1 MNLPS
6 LSIKKP
12 VLAGVF
18 SALIVIMGIVGWRY
32 LGIREF
38 PLTEPPVISV
48 VTFYPGA
55 SPDVIA
61 SKITKPLEESIAEAN
76 GVRTISSESREQV
89 SVVSVEFNRD
99 IDLEDALN
107 DVRDKVAKSKNQ
119 LPADV
124 DPPIVEKAS
133 SPDNLVAFLEVESDT
148 RDIKEVSHLAS
159 TVIKDRMQSIPGINR
174 VAIVGEHKYAMR
186 LRFDPVK
193 LASYHLTPEDIRQ
206 ALLRENIDVP
216 SGRIEGNKNELTV
229 RTLGRLT
236 TSEEFNEMI
245 IKQTGS
251 SVVRLKDVGY
261 AELGE
266 MNERNAIINE
276 TGGANIVGVGVA
288 IQIQRDANAIQV
300 VDEFYK
306 RLEQLKKEISS
317 DYRLIVGFDFTKPV
331 RESIKE
337 VEETLFIAFGLVVLI
352 IFLFLRDWRS
362 TIIPVVAIPVSI
374 LSAFFI
380 MFVAGFSINVLTL
393 LGLVLAIG
401 LVVDDAI
408 VVLENIYK
416 KVEEGMTPVQAAFK
430 GSKEIYFAVI
440 STTITLAAVF
450 LPIVFMGGISGQLFK
465 EFAIVVS
472 GSVLVSAFIA
482 LTLSPML
489 SAYLLRRKEKP
500 NWLYR
505 KTEPFFISL
514 NNGYAWMLK
523 GFLKHRWIAFV
534 FLLVTGAL
542 IYLIGRKLPS
552 ELAPVEDRSN
562 MSLIAIA
569 PEGVSFDY
577 MKKNMMEVGKYVND
591 STDGLYQ
598 TYSMVAIS
606 FIPAPAPTNIAIQSI
621 YLKDPKE
628 RKTTVQEL
636 YNKFGAASGN
646 FRNMLLFPYLPP
658 TIGTRYGGG
667 MPVQFVLQAP
677 SLDSITS
684 VLPAFLNKAWQSKK
698 LLFVDSDLKI
708 NKPEITIN
716 IDRQKA
722 ALMGVSIQEVARAL
736 QLSFSGQR
744 YGYFLRNDR
753 QYEVIGQVERKNRN
767 DISDLR
773 SIYVRSSNGQ
783 MVSLDNLVTIRE
795 GISPAAIYR
804 YDQYT
809 SATISAGLA
818 PGVSLAEGIEEM
830 EVIKKEVLGEHFKT
844 SLAGQARDY
853 RESQGNLNFTLILTL
868 LLIYMILAAQ
878 FESLRDPFIIMLTV
892 PMAVT
897 GALLS
902 LYWFDQSLNV
912 FSQIGIITLVGL
924 ITKNGILIVEFANHL
939 KDAGLSK
946 LEAATQAAI
955 QRFRPILMTSLA
967 MVFGALPIAFT
978 NNSRQS
984 LGIVIAGGLIFAGIL
999 TLFIIPAVYSYLSS
1013 SKRKKQVEELETAT
1027 IQTNLQQ
1034 HSRILKTPSYENS

>member
-1 MNLPS
+1 MSISS

-18 SALIVIMGIVGWRY
+18 SLLIVILGVVGWKQ

-61 SKITKPLEESIAEAN
+61 SKITRPMEESIAEAN
-76 GVRTISSESREQV
+76 GIRTISSESREQV
-89 SVVSVEFNRD
+89 SVISIEFNREMD
-99 IDLEDALN
+99 IEDALN
-107 DVRDKVAKSKNQ
+107 DVRDKVSKARKQ

-124 DPPIVEKAS
+124 DPPIVQKAS

-148 RDIKEVSHLAS
+148 KDIKEVSHIAS
-159 TVIKDRMQSIPGINR
+159 TVIKDRVQSIPGINN

-186 LRFDPVK
+186 LRFDPIK
-193 LASYHLTPEDIRQ
+193 LAAYKLTPEDIRQ

-216 SGRIEGNKNELTV
+216 SGRVEGNNSELSI

-236 TSEEFNEMI
+236 TENDFNEMI
-245 IKQTGS
+245 VKQTEN
-251 SVVRLKDVGY
+251 SVIRLKDVGS

-276 TGGANIVGVGVA
+276 TGNLNRVGIGVA
-288 IQIQRDANAIQV
+288 IQIQRGANAIQV

-306 RLEQLKKEISS
+306 RLDQLRKDIPSE
-317 DYRLIVGFDFTKPV
+317 YRLIVGFDFTQSV

-337 VEETLFIAFGLVVLI
+337 VEETLFIAFGLVVII

-362 TIIPVVAIPVSI
+362 TIIPVIAIPVSI

-380 MFVAGFSINVLTL
+380 MYISGFSINVLTL

-416 KVEEGMTPVQAAFK
+416 KIEEGMPPIQAAFK

-472 GSVLVSAFIA
+472 GSVLVSAFVA
-482 LTLSPML
+482 LTLTPML
-489 SAYLLRRKEKP
+489 SAYFLKKKQGP
-500 NWLYR
+500 GWFYR
-505 KTEPFFISL
+505 VTEPFFVRM
-514 NNGYAWMLK
+514 NNGYAHLLK
-523 GFLKHRWIAFV
+523 AFMRARWLAWIFLI
-534 FLLVTGAL
+534 VTTGL
-542 IYLIGRKLPS
+542 IYFVGKKLPS
-552 ELAPVEDRSN
+552 ELAPIEDRSN

-577 MKKNMMEVGKYVND
+577 MKKHMIDVGKYVND

-606 FIPAPAPTNIAIQSI
+606 FIPAPAPVNVAVQSI

-628 RKTTVQEL
+628 RKASIQDL
-636 YNKFGAASGN
+636 YNQYGAASAS
-646 FRNMLLFPYLPP
+646 FRGFLLFPYLPP
-658 TIGTRYGGG
+658 TIGSRYGGG
-667 MPVQFVLQAP
+667 MPVQFVLQAQD
-677 SLDSITS
+677 LDTLTAA
-684 VLPAFLNKAWQSKK
+684 LPKFLNAVRQSKK
-698 LLFVDSDLKI
+698 LMFADADLKI
-708 NKPEITIN
+708 NKPEIKIN

-722 ALMGVSIQEVARAL
+722 ALMGVSIEEVARTL
-736 QLSFSGQR
+736 QLSLSGLR
-744 YGYFLRNDR
+744 YAYFLRNDR
-753 QYEVIGQVERKNRN
+753 QYEVIGQMKRELRN
-767 DISDLR
+767 DITDLN
-773 SIYVRSSNGQ
+773 SIYVRSNNGQ
-783 MVSLDNLVTIRE
+783 LIPLNNLITTEEAV
-795 GISPAAIYR
+795 SPAAIYR
-804 YDQYT
+804 YDQFT
-809 SATISAGLA
+809 SATVSAAPA
-818 PGVSLAEGIEEM
+818 PGVSLAEGIEEI
-830 EVIKKEVLGEHFKT
+830 ERIKTEVLGENFKT
-844 SLAGQARDY
+844 SLAGQSRDY
-853 RESQGNLNFTLILTL
+853 RESQGNIAFTLILAL
-868 LLIYMILAAQ
+868 VIIYMILAAQ
-878 FESLRDPFIIMLTV
+878 FESLRDPLTIMLTV

-897 GALLS
+897 GAILS
-902 LYWFDQSLNV
+902 LHWFGQSLNV

-939 KDAGLSK
+939 KDTGLSK
-946 LEAATQAAI
+946 FEAAIQAAE

-967 MVFGALPIAFT
+967 MIFGALPIALT
-978 NNSRQS
+978 ANSRQS
-984 LGIVIAGGLIFAGIL
+984 LGIVIAGGLVFSGIL

-1013 SKRKKQVEELETAT
+1013 SKRRKEVVEMEDSEIETS
-1027 IQTNLQQ
+1027 
-1034 HSRILKTPSYENS
+1034 HE

>member
-1 MNLPS
+1 MSISS

-18 SALIVIMGIVGWRY
+18 SLLIVILGIVGWKQ

-48 VTFYPGA
+48 ITFYPGA

-61 SKITKPLEESIAEAN
+61 SKITRPMEESIAEAS
-76 GVRTISSESREQV
+76 GIRTISSESREQV
-89 SVVSVEFNRD
+89 SVISIEFNREMD
-99 IDLEDALN
+99 IENALN
-107 DVRDKVAKSKNQ
+107 DVRDKVSKAKKQ

-124 DPPIVEKAS
+124 DPPIVQKAS
-133 SPDNLVAFLEVESDT
+133 SADNLVAFLEVESD
-148 RDIKEVSHLAS
+148 RKDIKEVSHIAS
-159 TVIKDRMQSIPGINR
+159 TVIKDHVQSIPGINN

-193 LASYHLTPEDIRQ
+193 LAAYKLTPEDIRQ
-206 ALLRENIDVP
+206 ALLRENVDLP
-216 SGRIEGNKNELTV
+216 SGRIDGNTSELSL

-236 TSEEFNEMI
+236 TVTDFEEML
-245 IKQTGS
+245 IKQTGN
-251 SVVRLKDVGY
+251 SVIRLKDVGS

-266 MNERNAIINE
+266 MNERTAIINE
-276 TGGANIVGVGVA
+276 TGNLNRVGVGVA
-288 IQIQRDANAIQV
+288 IQIQRGANAIEV

-306 RLEQLKKEISS
+306 RLEQLRKDIPSE
-317 DYRLIVGFDFTKPV
+317 YRLIVGFDFTQSV

-337 VEETLFIAFGLVVLI
+337 VEETLFIAFGLVVII

-362 TIIPVVAIPVSI
+362 TIIPVIAIPVSI

-380 MFVAGFSINVLTL
+380 MYIAGFSINVLTL

-416 KVEEGMTPVQAAFK
+416 KIEEGMPPIQAAFK

-472 GSVLVSAFIA
+472 GSVLISAFVA
-482 LTLSPML
+482 LTLTPML
-489 SAYLLRRKEKP
+489 SAYFLKKKEGP
-500 NWLYR
+500 GWFHR
-505 KTEPFFISL
+505 VTEPFFVRM
-514 NNGYAWMLK
+514 NNGYARLLTTFMRFRWMAWI
-523 GFLKHRWIAFV
+523 FLIITTV
-534 FLLVTGAL
+534 L
-542 IYLIGRKLPS
+542 IYFVGKKLPS
-552 ELAPVEDRSN
+552 ELAPIEDRSN
-562 MSLIAIA
+562 MNLIAVA

-577 MKKNMMEVGKYVND
+577 MKKHMMEVGKYVND

-606 FIPAPAPTNIAIQSI
+606 FIPAPAPVNVAVQSI

-628 RKTTVQEL
+628 RKASIQDL
-636 YNKFGAASGN
+636 YNQYGAASAN
-646 FRNMLLFPYLPP
+646 FRGFLLFPYLPP

-667 MPVQFVLQAP
+667 MPVQFVLQAQD
-677 SLDSITS
+677 LNTLTTA
-684 VLPAFLNKAWQSKK
+684 LPKFLNAVRQSKK
-698 LLFVDSDLKI
+698 LMFADSDLKI
-708 NKPEITIN
+708 NKPEIKIN

-722 ALMGVSIQEVARAL
+722 ALMGVSIEEVARTL
-736 QLSFSGQR
+736 QLSLSGLR
-744 YGYFLRNDR
+744 YAYFLRNDR
-753 QYEVIGQVERKNRN
+753 QYEVIGQMNRDLRN
-767 DISDLR
+767 DITDLN
-773 SIYVRSSNGQ
+773 SIYVRSNIGQ
-783 MVSLDNLVTIRE
+783 LIPLNNLITTEEAV
-795 GISPAAIYR
+795 SPAAIYR

-809 SATISAGLA
+809 SATVSAAPA
-818 PGVSLAEGIEEM
+818 PGVSLAEGIEEI
-830 EVIKKEVLGEHFKT
+830 ERIKKDVLGENFKT
-844 SLAGQARDY
+844 SLAGQSRDY
-853 RESQGNLNFTLILTL
+853 RESQGNITFTLILAL
-868 LLIYMILAAQ
+868 VIIYMILAAQ
-878 FESLRDPFIIMLTV
+878 FESLRDPLTIMLTV

-897 GALLS
+897 GAILS
-902 LYWFDQSLNV
+902 LHWFGQSLNV

-939 KDAGLSK
+939 KDTGLSK
-946 LEAATQAAI
+946 YDAAIQAAE

-967 MVFGALPIAFT
+967 MIFGALPIALT
-978 NNSRQS
+978 ANSRQS
-984 LGIVIAGGLIFAGIL
+984 LGIVIAGGLVFSGIL

-1013 SKRKKQVEELETAT
+1013 NKRRKEVIEMDDHEIAT
-1027 IQTNLQQ
+1027 N
-1034 HSRILKTPSYENS
+1034 HE

>member
-1 MNLPS
+1 MSLPS
-6 LSIKKP
+6 ISIKKP
-12 VLAGVF
+12 VLAAVF
-18 SALIVIMGIVGWRY
+18 SALIVIAGLVGWRY
-32 LGIREF
+32 LGVREF
-38 PLTEPPVISV
+38 PMTEPPVISII
-48 VTFYPGA
+48 TFYAGA

-61 SKITKPLEESIAEAN
+61 SKITKPIEESVAEAN

-89 SVVSVEFNRD
+89 SVISVEFNRD
-99 IDLEDALN
+99 VDLEDALN
-107 DVRDKVAKSKNQ
+107 DVRDKVAKSKSQ
-119 LPADV
+119 IPADV
-124 DPPIVEKAS
+124 DPPIVEKAT

-148 RDIKEVSHLAS
+148 KDIKEVSHLAS
-159 TVIKDRMQSIPGINR
+159 TVIKDRIQSIPGIQR

-193 LASYHLTPEDIRQ
+193 LASYQLTPEDIRI
-206 ALLRENIDVP
+206 ALAKENIDLP
-216 SGRIEGNKNELTV
+216 SGRIEGSSNELSV

-236 TSEEFNEMI
+236 TPEEFNEMI
-245 IKQTGS
+245 IKQTANA
-251 SVVRLKDVGY
+251 VIRLKEIGY

-276 TGGANIVGVGVA
+276 TGGKNAIGVGVA
-288 IQIQRDANAIQV
+288 IQIQRGANAIKV

-306 RLEQLKKEISS
+306 RLEVLKKEIPSA
-317 DYRLIVGFDFTKPV
+317 YRLIVGFDYTKPV

-337 VEETLFIAFGLVVLI
+337 VEETLLIAFGLVVII

-362 TIIPVVAIPVSI
+362 TIIPVIAIPVSI

-380 MFVAGFSINVLTL
+380 MYIAGFSINVLTL

-416 KVEEGMTPVQAAFK
+416 KVEEGMSPVQAAFA

-450 LPIVFMGGISGQLFK
+450 MPIIFMGGISGQLFK

-472 GSVLVSAFIA
+472 GSVLVSAFVA

-489 SAYLLRRKEKP
+489 SAYLLKKQDKP

-505 KTEPFFISL
+505 NTEPFFIIL
-514 NNGYAWMLK
+514 NNGYATWLK
-523 GFLKHRWIAFV
+523 GFMRYRWLAFV
-534 FLLVTGAL
+534 FLIGTTCL
-542 IYLIGRKLPS
+542 IYFIGKNLPS

-569 PEGVSFDY
+569 PEGVSFDK
-577 MKKNMMEVGKYVND
+577 MKQNMMEVGKYVND

-606 FIPAPAPTNIAIQSI
+606 FIPAPAPTSFAVQSI

-628 RKTTVQEL
+628 RKTTIQQL
-636 YNKFGAASGN
+636 YNQYGMASGN
-646 FRNMLLFPYLPP
+646 FRNILLFPYLPP

-667 MPVQFVLQAP
+667 MPIQFVLQAP
-677 SLDSITS
+677 GLDSIS
-684 VLPAFLNKAWQSKK
+684 SILPKFLNAARQSKK
-698 LLFVDSDLKI
+698 LMFVDADLKI
-708 NKPEITIN
+708 NKPELTIN
-716 IDRQKA
+716 IDRKKA
-722 ALMGVSIQEVARAL
+722 ALIGVSIQEVARAL

-744 YGYFLRNDR
+744 YGYYLQNDR
-753 QYEVIGQVERKNRN
+753 QYEVIGQVERTNRN

-773 SIYVRSSNGQ
+773 AVYVRSANGQ
-783 MVSLDNLVTIRE
+783 MISLDNLVTIDE

-809 SATISAGLA
+809 SATVSAGLA
-818 PGVSLAEGIEEM
+818 PGVSLADGIKEM
-830 EVIKKEVLGEHFKT
+830 ERIKLEVLGENFKT
-844 SLAGQARDY
+844 TLAGQSRDY
-853 RESQGNLNFTLILTL
+853 QESQGNINFTLLLSL

-878 FESLRDPFIIMLTV
+878 FESLRDPLIIMLTV
-892 PMAVT
+892 PMAVA

-902 LYWFDQSLNV
+902 LHWFGQSLNV

-939 KDAGLSK
+939 KETGMPK
-946 LEAATQAAI
+946 LEAAIQAAE

-967 MVFGALPIAFT
+967 MIFGALPIALT

-984 LGIVIAGGLIFAGIL
+984 LGIVIAGGLLFAGIL
-999 TLFIIPAVYSYLSS
+999 TLFIIPAVYSYFSS
-1013 SKRKKQVEELETAT
+1013 PKIKMKVEEV
-1027 IQTNLQQ
+1027 
-1034 HSRILKTPSYENS
+1034 TPIGDTHYKLPDHK

>member
-1 MNLPS
+1 MSISS

-18 SALIVIMGIVGWRY
+18 SLLIVILGVVGWKQ

-61 SKITKPLEESIAEAN
+61 SKLTRPMEESIAEAN
-76 GVRTISSESREQV
+76 GIRTISSESREQV
-89 SVVSVEFNRD
+89 SVISIEFNREMD
-99 IDLEDALN
+99 IEDALN
-107 DVRDKVAKSKNQ
+107 DVRDKVSKARKQ

-124 DPPIVEKAS
+124 DPPIVQKAS

-148 RDIKEVSHLAS
+148 KDIKEVSHIAS
-159 TVIKDRMQSIPGINR
+159 TVIKDRVQSIPGINN

-186 LRFDPVK
+186 LRFDPIK
-193 LASYHLTPEDIRQ
+193 LAAYKLTPEDIRQ

-216 SGRIEGNKNELTV
+216 SGRVEGNNSELSI

-236 TSEEFNEMI
+236 TENDFAEMI
-245 IKQTGS
+245 VKQTEN
-251 SVVRLKDVGY
+251 SVIRLKDVGS

-266 MNERNAIINE
+266 MNERTAIINE
-276 TGGANIVGVGVA
+276 TGNLNRVGVGVA
-288 IQIQRDANAIQV
+288 IQIQRGANAIQV

-306 RLEQLKKEISS
+306 RLEQLRKDIPSE
-317 DYRLIVGFDFTKPV
+317 YRLIVGFDFTQSV

-337 VEETLFIAFGLVVLI
+337 VEETLFIAFGLVVII

-362 TIIPVVAIPVSI
+362 TIIPVIAIPVSI

-380 MFVAGFSINVLTL
+380 MYVSGFSINVLTL

-416 KVEEGMTPVQAAFK
+416 KIEEGMPPIQAAFK

-450 LPIVFMGGISGQLFK
+450 MPIVYMGGISGQLFK

-472 GSVLVSAFIA
+472 GSVLVSAFVA
-482 LTLSPML
+482 LTLTPML
-489 SAYLLRRKEKP
+489 SAYFLKKKEGP
-500 NWLYR
+500 GWFYR
-505 KTEPFFISL
+505 VTEPFFVRM
-514 NNGYAWMLK
+514 NNGYAHLLK
-523 GFLKHRWIAFV
+523 AFMRARWLAWIFLI
-534 FLLVTGAL
+534 VTTGL
-542 IYLIGRKLPS
+542 IYFVGKKLPS

-577 MKKNMMEVGKYVND
+577 MKKHMIEVGKYVND

-606 FIPAPAPTNIAIQSI
+606 FIPAPAPVNVAVQSI

-628 RKTTVQEL
+628 RKASIQDL
-636 YNKFGAASGN
+636 YNQYGAASAN
-646 FRNMLLFPYLPP
+646 FRSFLLFPYLPP
-658 TIGTRYGGG
+658 TIGSRYGGG
-667 MPVQFVLQAP
+667 MPVQFVLQAQD
-677 SLDSITS
+677 LDTLTA
-684 VLPAFLNKAWQSKK
+684 VLPKFLNAVRQSKK
-698 LLFVDSDLKI
+698 LMFADADLKI
-708 NKPEITIN
+708 NKPEIKIN

-722 ALMGVSIQEVARAL
+722 ALMGVSIEEIARTL
-736 QLSFSGQR
+736 QLSLSGLR
-744 YGYFLRNDR
+744 YAYFLRNDR
-753 QYEVIGQVERKNRN
+753 QYEVIGQMKRELRN
-767 DISDLR
+767 DITDLN
-773 SIYVRSSNGQ
+773 SIHVRANTGQ
-783 MVSLDNLVTIRE
+783 LIPLNNLITTEEAV
-795 GISPAAIYR
+795 SPAAIYR
-804 YDQYT
+804 YDQFT
-809 SATISAGLA
+809 SATVSAAPA
-818 PGVSLAEGIEEM
+818 PGVSLAEGIEEI
-830 EVIKKEVLGEHFKT
+830 ERIKTEVLGDNFKT
-844 SLAGQARDY
+844 SLAGQSRDY
-853 RESQGNLNFTLILTL
+853 RESQGNIAFTLILAL
-868 LLIYMILAAQ
+868 VIIYMILAAQ
-878 FESLRDPFIIMLTV
+878 FESLRDPLTIMLTV

-897 GALLS
+897 GAILS
-902 LYWFDQSLNV
+902 LHWFGQSLNV

-939 KDAGLSK
+939 KDTGLSK
-946 LEAATQAAI
+946 YEAAIQAAE

-967 MVFGALPIAFT
+967 MIFGALPIALT
-978 NNSRQS
+978 ANSRQS
-984 LGIVIAGGLIFAGIL
+984 LGIVIAGGLVFSGIL

-1013 SKRKKQVEELETAT
+1013 NKRKKEAVELDDHEMAIE
-1027 IQTNLQQ
+1027 
-1034 HSRILKTPSYENS
+1034 K

>member
-1 MNLPS
+1 MSLSS

-18 SALIVIMGIVGWRY
+18 SAFIVVMGIVGWKY
-32 LGIREF
+32 LGVREY

-48 VTFYPGA
+48 VTYYPGA

-61 SKITKPLEESIAEAN
+61 SKITKPMEESIAESN

-89 SVVSVEFNRD
+89 SVISIEFNRD

-107 DVRDKVAKSKNQ
+107 DVRDKVAKSRKQ

-124 DPPIVEKAS
+124 DPPVVEKAS

-148 RDIKEVSHLAS
+148 KDIREVSHLAA
-159 TVIKDRMQSIPGINR
+159 TVIKDRMQSIPGVNS
-174 VAIVGEHKYAMR
+174 VAVVGEHKYAMR
-186 LRFDPVK
+186 LQFDPAK
-193 LASYHLTPEDIRQ
+193 LAAYMLTPEDIRQ
-206 ALLRENIDVP
+206 ALSRENIDLP
-216 SGRIEGNKNELTV
+216 SGRIEGANNELSV

-236 TSEEFNEMI
+236 SVEDFNEMI
-245 IKQTGS
+245 IKREGNT
-251 SVVRLKDVGY
+251 VVRLKDIGS
-261 AELGE
+261 AKLGE
-266 MNERNAIINE
+266 ENERTAIINE
-276 TGGANIVGVGVA
+276 TGNLNRVGVGIAV
-288 IQIQRDANAIQV
+288 QIQRGANAIKV
-300 VDEFYK
+300 VDEFHT
-306 RLEQLKKEISS
+306 RLDQLRKEVPKE
-317 DYRLIVGFDFTKPV
+317 YRLIVGFDFTSPV
-331 RESIKE
+331 RKSIKE

-362 TIIPVVAIPVSI
+362 TIIPVLAIPVSI

-380 MFVAGFSINVLTL
+380 MYVAGFSINVLTL
-393 LGLVLAIG
+393 LGLVLSIG

-416 KVEEGMTPVQAAFK
+416 KIEEGMSPIQAAFK

-450 LPIVFMGGISGQLFK
+450 MPIVFMGGISGQLFK

-472 GSVLVSAFIA
+472 GSVLVSAFVA

-489 SAYLLRRKEKP
+489 SALLLKKNDKP

-505 KTEPFFISL
+505 NTEPFFIRL
-514 NNGYAWMLK
+514 NNGYANLLTAFMK
-523 GFLKHRWIAFV
+523 RRWLAPV
-534 FLLVTGAL
+534 FLIGTASL
-542 IYLIGRKLPS
+542 IYFIGKKLPS
-552 ELAPVEDRSN
+552 ELAPIEDRSN

-577 MKKNMMEVGKYVND
+577 MQKRMIEVGKFVND
-591 STDGLYQ
+591 STGSRLYQ
-598 TYSMVAIS
+598 TYSMVGIS
-606 FIPAPAPTNIAIQSI
+606 FIPAPAPVNIAVQSI
-621 YLKDPKE
+621 YLNDPGKG
-628 RKTTVQEL
+628 KASTQDL
-636 YNKFGAASGN
+636 YNKYAMASGQ
-646 FRNMLLFPYLPP
+646 FKGFLLFPYLPP

-667 MPVQFVLQAP
+667 MPVQYVLQAP
-677 SLDSITS
+677 TLDSLNK
-684 VLPAFLNKAWQSKK
+684 VLPKFLAAARQSKK
-698 LLFVDSDLKI
+698 LMFVDADLKI
-708 NKPEITIN
+708 NKPELKIN

-722 ALMGVSIQEVARAL
+722 ALMGVSVQEISRAL

-744 YGYFLRNDR
+744 YGYFLRSDR

-773 SIYVRSSNGQ
+773 SIYVRSADQQ
-783 MVSLDNLVTIRE
+783 MISLDNLVTIDE

-809 SATISAGLA
+809 SATVSAGLA
-818 PGVSLAEGIEEM
+818 PGVSLEAGIEEM
-830 EVIKKEVLGEHFKT
+830 ARIKKEVLNENFKT
-844 SLAGQARDY
+844 SLAGQSRDY
-853 RESQGNLNFTLILTL
+853 EESQGNIASTLILAL
-868 LLIYMILAAQ
+868 LLVYMIMAAQ
-878 FESLRDPFIIMLTV
+878 FESLRDPLIIMLTV

-897 GALLS
+897 GAILS

-939 KDAGLSK
+939 KEQGLSK
-946 LEAATQAAI
+946 YDAAI
-955 QRFRPILMTSLA
+955 QAAVSRFRPILMTSLA
-967 MVFGALPIAFT
+967 MIFGALPIALT
-978 NNSRQS
+978 VNSRQS
-984 LGIVIAGGLIFAGIL
+984 LGIVIAGGLTFAGIL
-999 TLFIIPAVYSYLSS
+999 TLFIIPAVYSYLSGT
-1013 SKRKKQVEELETAT
+1013 KRKEVVEEENEETESAHAD
-1027 IQTNLQQ
+1027 L
-1034 HSRILKTPSYENS
+1034 LKQL

>member
-1 MNLPS
+1 MNLPT

-12 VLAGVF
+12 VLGGVF
-18 SALIVIMGIVGWRY
+18 SVLIIIMGLVGWKN

-38 PLTEPPVISV
+38 PLTEAPVISV

-61 SKITKPLEESIAEAN
+61 SKITRPIEESLAEAG
-76 GVRTISSESREQV
+76 GVRTISSESREQA
-89 SVVSVEFNRD
+89 SVISVEFNRD
-99 IDLEDALN
+99 VDLEDALN
-107 DVRDKVAKSKNQ
+107 DVRDKVAKSRNQ

-133 SPDNLVAFLEVESDT
+133 SADNLVAFLEVESDT
-148 RDIKEVSHLAS
+148 KDIKEVSHLAA

-174 VAIVGEHKYAMR
+174 VAVVGEHKYAMR

-193 LASYHLTPEDIRQ
+193 LAAYRLTPEDIRM
-206 ALLRENIDVP
+206 ALLRENMDLP
-216 SGRIEGNKNELTV
+216 SGKIEGSTTELSV
-229 RTLGRLT
+229 RTMGRLT
-236 TSEEFNEMI
+236 TAAEFNEMI
-245 IKQTGS
+245 IKQSGA
-251 SVVRLKDVGY
+251 SVVRLKDIGF

-266 MNERNAIINE
+266 LNERTAIINE
-276 TGGANIVGVGVA
+276 TDNANRVGIGIA
-288 IQIQRDANAIQV
+288 IQIQRGANAIEV
-300 VDEFYK
+300 VDEFYR
-306 RLEQLKKEISS
+306 RLEQLRNEIPK

-362 TIIPVVAIPVSI
+362 TIIPVLAIPVSI

-380 MFVAGFSINVLTL
+380 MYIAGFSINVLTL

-472 GSVLVSAFIA
+472 GSVLVSAFVA

-489 SAYLLRRKEKP
+489 SAYLLKKQERP
-500 NWLYR
+500 NWFQR
-505 KTEPFFISL
+505 KTEPFFVRL
-514 NNGYAWMLK
+514 NNGYAHLLKRFMKVRWMA
-523 GFLKHRWIAFV
+523 WV
-534 FLLVTGAL
+534 FLLGGGVVIWSVGK
-542 IYLIGRKLPS
+542 KLPS

-577 MKKNMMEVGKYVND
+577 MKKHMTEVGRYVND
-591 STDGLYQ
+591 STEGLYQ
-598 TYSMVAIS
+598 TYSMVAVS
-606 FIPAPAPTNIAIQSI
+606 FIPAPAPTSFAVQSI
-621 YLKDPKE
+621 YLKEPKE
-628 RKTTVQEL
+628 RKVTAQQL
-636 YNKFGAASGN
+636 YNQYAAASGN
-646 FRNMLLFPYLPP
+646 FRGMLLFPYLPP

-667 MPVQFVLQAP
+667 MPLQFVLQGP
-677 SLDSITS
+677 TLDTVS
-684 VLPAFLNKAWQSKK
+684 AALNKFLQAARQSSK
-698 LLFVDSDLKI
+698 LMFVDADLKI
-708 NKPEITIN
+708 NKPELQIS

-736 QLSFSGQR
+736 QLSLSGQR

-753 QYEVIGQVERKNRN
+753 QYEVIGQLERENRSK
-767 DISDLR
+767 ISDLKT
-773 SIYVRSSNGQ
+773 IYVRSAGGE
-783 MVSLDNLVTIRE
+783 MISLDNLVSIKE
-795 GISPAAIYR
+795 SISPASIYR

-809 SATISAGLA
+809 SATVSAGLA
-818 PGVSLAEGIEEM
+818 PGISLAEGIDEM
-830 EVIKKEVLGEHFKT
+830 KRIQQEVLGANFKT
-844 SLAGQARDY
+844 SLAGQSRDY
-853 RESQGNLNFTLILTL
+853 EESQGNIAFTLILAL

-878 FESLRDPFIIMLTV
+878 FESLRDPLIIMLTV
-892 PMAVT
+892 PVAVM

-902 LYWFDQSLNV
+902 LDWFSQSLNV

-939 KDAGLSK
+939 KDTGLSK
-946 LEAATQAAI
+946 FDAAIQAAE

-967 MVFGALPIAFT
+967 MIFGALPIAMT

-999 TLFIIPAVYSYLSS
+999 TLFIIPAVYSYLSG
-1013 SKRKKQVEELETAT
+1013 SKSRKIAEEEPDVVLSAAETEYAG
-1027 IQTNLQQ
+1027 
-1034 HSRILKTPSYENS
+1034 

>member
-1 MNLPS
+1 MSLPS

-12 VLAGVF
+12 VLAAVF
-18 SALIVIMGIVGWRY
+18 SALIVIAGLVGWRY
-32 LGIREF
+32 LGVREF
-38 PLTEPPVISV
+38 PMTEPPVISV

-61 SKITKPLEESIAEAN
+61 SKITRPLEESVAEASA
-76 GVRTISSESREQV
+76 VRTISSESREQV
-89 SVVSVEFNRD
+89 SIISVEFNRD
-99 IDLEDALN
+99 ADLEDALN
-107 DVRDKVAKSKNQ
+107 DIRDKVSKSKNQ

-124 DPPIVEKAS
+124 DPPIIEKAT

-148 RDIKEVSHLAS
+148 KDIKEVSHLAS
-159 TVIKDRMQSIPGINR
+159 TVIRDRMQSIPGIQR

-193 LASYHLTPEDIRQ
+193 LAAYQLTPEDIRV
-206 ALLRENIDVP
+206 ALAQENIDLP
-216 SGRIEGNKNELTV
+216 SGRIEGNSSELSV

-236 TSEEFNEMI
+236 TADEFNEMI
-245 IKQTGS
+245 IRKAGNA
-251 SVVRLKDVGY
+251 VVRLKDIGF

-276 TGGANIVGVGVA
+276 TGGHNAIGVGVA
-288 IQIQRDANAIQV
+288 IQIQRGANAIQV

-317 DYRLIVGFDFTKPV
+317 EYRLIVGFDFTRPV

-337 VEETLFIAFGLVVLI
+337 VEETLFIAFGLVVVI

-380 MFVAGFSINVLTL
+380 MYIAGFSINVLTL

-408 VVLENIYK
+408 VVLENIYR
-416 KVEEGMTPVQAAFK
+416 KVEEGMSPMQAAFA

-450 LPIVFMGGISGQLFK
+450 MPIIFMGGISGQLFK

-472 GSVLVSAFIA
+472 GSVLVSAFVA

-489 SAYLLRRKEKP
+489 SAYLLKKKNKP

-505 KTEPFFISL
+505 TTEPFFIRL
-514 NNGYAWMLK
+514 NNGYVSWLKAFMKRRWLAWI
-523 GFLKHRWIAFV
+523 FLAAAGGLIFFV
-534 FLLVTGAL
+534 
-542 IYLIGRKLPS
+542 GRKLPS

-569 PEGVSFDY
+569 PEGISFEK
-577 MKKNMMEVGKYVND
+577 MKQNMMEVGKYVND
-591 STDGLYQ
+591 STEGLYQ

-606 FIPAPAPTNIAIQSI
+606 FIPAPAPTSFAVQSI
-621 YLKDPKE
+621 YLRDPEE
-628 RKTTVQEL
+628 RKTTIQQL
-636 YNKFGAASGN
+636 YNQYGMASAN
-646 FRNMLLFPYLPP
+646 FRNILLFPYLPP

-677 SLDSITS
+677 GLDSISS
-684 VLPAFLNKAWQSKK
+684 VLPGFLKVARQSAK
-698 LLFVDSDLKI
+698 LMFVDADLKI
-708 NKPEITIN
+708 NKPELKIN
-716 IDRQKA
+716 IDRKKA

-744 YGYFLRNDR
+744 YGYYLQNDR
-753 QYEVIGQVERKNRN
+753 QYEVIGQVEKINRN
-767 DISDLR
+767 DVSDLR
-773 SIYVRSSNGQ
+773 SVYVRSVNGQ
-783 MVSLDNLVTIRE
+783 MISLDNLVTIEE
-795 GISPAAIYR
+795 GISPTAIYR

-818 PGVSLAEGIEEM
+818 PGVSLAEGIKEM
-830 EVIKKEVLGEHFKT
+830 ERIRNELLGKNFKS
-844 SLAGQARDY
+844 SLAGQSRDY
-853 RESQGNLNFTLILTL
+853 QESQGNINFTLVLAL

-878 FESLRDPFIIMLTV
+878 FESLRDPLIIMLTV
-892 PMAVT
+892 PMAVM

-902 LYWFDQSLNV
+902 LHWFGQSLNV

-939 KDAGLSK
+939 KETGLSK
-946 LEAATQAAI
+946 SDAAIQAAE

-967 MVFGALPIAFT
+967 MIFGALPIAMT
-978 NNSRQS
+978 YNSRQS
-984 LGIVIAGGLIFAGIL
+984 LGIVIAGGLIFACIL

-1013 SKRKKQVEELETAT
+1013 NKRRKMTEEEIPVAET
-1027 IQTNLQQ
+1027 LQKE
-1034 HSRILKTPSYENS
+1034 IA

>member
-1 MNLPS
+1 MS
-6 LSIKKP
+6 ISTLSIRKP
-12 VLAGVF
+12 VLAGVLSVF
-18 SALIVIMGIVGWRY
+18 IIVLGIIGWKQ

-61 SKITKPLEESIAEAN
+61 SKLTKPMEESISEAS
-76 GVRTISSESREQV
+76 GVRTVSSESREQV
-89 SVVSVEFNRD
+89 SVISIEFNRD
-99 IDLEDALN
+99 IDIEDALN
-107 DVRDKVAKSKNQ
+107 DVRDKVAKSRNQ

-148 RDIKEVSHLAS
+148 KDIKEVSHMAA

-193 LASYHLTPEDIRQ
+193 LAAYQLTSEDIRR
-206 ALLRENIDVP
+206 ALLRENIDLP
-216 SGRIEGNKNELTV
+216 SGRIEGSSSELSI

-236 TSEEFNEMI
+236 SVKDFEEMLV
-245 IKQTGS
+245 KQTGNT
-251 SVVRLKDVGY
+251 VIRLKDIGA

-266 MNERNAIINE
+266 INERTAIINE
-276 TGGANIVGVGVA
+276 TGNLNRTGVGIA
-288 IQIQRDANAIQV
+288 IQIQRGANAIEV
-300 VDEFYK
+300 VDEFYR
-306 RLEQLKKEISS
+306 RLEQLKKDIPS
-317 DYRLIVGFDFTKPV
+317 DYRLIVGFDFTRPV

-362 TIIPVVAIPVSI
+362 TIIPVLAIPVSI

-380 MFVAGFSINVLTL
+380 MYIAGFSINVLTL

-416 KVEEGMTPVQAAFK
+416 KIEEGMTPVQAAFK

-472 GSVLVSAFIA
+472 GSVLVSAFVA
-482 LTLSPML
+482 LTLTPML
-489 SAYLLRRKEKP
+489 SAYFLKKKDGP
-500 NWLYR
+500 GWLYR
-505 KTEPFFISL
+505 VTEPFFLRL
-514 NNGYAWMLK
+514 NKAYARLLTAFMRSRWLAWI
-523 GFLKHRWIAFV
+523 FLAG
-534 FLLVTGAL
+534 TASL
-542 IYLIGRKLPS
+542 IYFVGKKLPS

-569 PEGVSFDY
+569 PEGVSFEY
-577 MKKNMMEVGKYVND
+577 MKKHMTEVGKYVND
-591 STDGLYQ
+591 STEGLYQ

-606 FIPAPAPTNIAIQSI
+606 FIPAPAPVNIAVQSI

-628 RKTTVQEL
+628 RKTTIQDL
-636 YNKFGAASGN
+636 YNQYGAASGK
-646 FRNMLLFPYLPP
+646 FRGFLLFPYLPP

-667 MPVQFVLQAP
+667 MPVQYVLQAQN
-677 SLDSITS
+677 LDSLTA
-684 VLPAFLNKAWQSKK
+684 VLPEFLAAARQSKK
-698 LLFVDSDLKI
+698 LMFIDADLKI
-708 NKPEITIN
+708 NKPELKIN

-722 ALMGVSIQEVARAL
+722 ALMGVSIEEVARTL

-753 QYEVIGQVERKNRN
+753 QYEVIGQLERKYRN
-767 DISDLR
+767 DRSDLNA
-773 SIYVRSSNGQ
+773 IYVRSATGQ
-783 MVSLDNLVTIRE
+783 MIPLNNLTTVNE
-795 GISPAAIYR
+795 AVSPAAIYR
-804 YDQYT
+804 YDQYI
-809 SATISAGLA
+809 SATVSAALA
-818 PGVSLAEGIEEM
+818 PGISLAEGIQEIER
-830 EVIKKEVLGEHFKT
+830 IKKEVLGEQFKA
-844 SLAGQARDY
+844 SLAGQSRDY
-853 RESQGNLNFTLILTL
+853 KESQGNITFTLILAL

-878 FESLRDPFIIMLTV
+878 FGSLRDPLTIMLTV

-897 GALLS
+897 GAILS
-902 LYWFDQSLNV
+902 LYWFGQSLNV

-939 KDAGLSK
+939 KESGLSK
-946 LEAATQAAI
+946 YDAAIQAAE

-967 MVFGALPIAFT
+967 MIFGALPIALT
-978 NNSRQS
+978 ANSRQS
-984 LGIVIAGGLIFAGIL
+984 LGIVVAGGLVFSGIL
-999 TLFIIPAVYSYLSS
+999 TLFIIPAVYSYLSGG
-1013 SKRKKQVEELETAT
+1013 KRKRVAGAEKMKDVSKAKAEL
-1027 IQTNLQQ
+1027 
-1034 HSRILKTPSYENS
+1034 

>member
-18 SALIVIMGIVGWRY
+18 SVIIAIMGLVGWKY
-32 LGIREF
+32 LGVREF

-61 SKITKPLEESIAEAN
+61 SKITKPMEESIAEAN
-76 GVRTISSESREQV
+76 GLRTISSESREQV
-89 SVVSVEFNRD
+89 SIISVEFNRD
-99 IDLEDALN
+99 INLEDALN

-119 LPADV
+119 IPSDV

-148 RDIKEVSHLAS
+148 KDIKEVSHLAS
-159 TVIKDRMQSIPGINR
+159 TVIKDRIQSIPGINK
-174 VAIVGEHKYAMR
+174 VAIVGDHKYAMR
-186 LRFDPVK
+186 LRFDPIK
-193 LASYHLTPEDIRQ
+193 LAAVKLTPEDIRQ
-206 ALLRENIDVP
+206 ALLRENIDLP
-216 SGRIEGNKNELTV
+216 SGRIEGNSNELSV
-229 RTLGRLT
+229 RSIGRLT
-236 TSEEFNEMI
+236 SVEDFNNMI
-245 IKQTGS
+245 IKQTENAII
-251 SVVRLKDVGY
+251 RLKDIGF

-266 MNERNAIINE
+266 MNERNAIING
-276 TGGANIVGVGVA
+276 TGNANRIGVGVA
-288 IQIQRDANAIQV
+288 IQIQRGANAIEV

-306 RLEQLKKEISS
+306 RLDQLRKEIPK

-362 TIIPVVAIPVSI
+362 TIIPVLAIPVSI

-380 MFVAGFSINVLTL
+380 MYVAGFSINVLTL

-416 KVEEGMTPVQAAFK
+416 KVEEGMTPREAAFK

-450 LPIVFMGGISGQLFK
+450 MPIIFMGGISGQLFK

-472 GSVLVSAFIA
+472 GSVLVSAFVA

-489 SAYLLRRKEKP
+489 SAYLLKKQDKH

-505 KTEPFFISL
+505 KTEPFFIKL
-514 NNGYAWMLK
+514 NKGYENLLTAFMRKRWLAW
-523 GFLKHRWIAFV
+523 V
-534 FLLVTGAL
+534 FLVAAGGL
-542 IYLIGRKLPS
+542 IYFLGKALPS
-552 ELAPVEDRSN
+552 ELAPLEDRSN
-562 MSLIAIA
+562 LNLIAIA
-569 PEGVSFDY
+569 PEGVSYDY
-577 MKKNMMEVGKYVND
+577 MKKNMLEVGKFVND

-606 FIPAPAPTNIAIQSI
+606 FIPAPAPVNVAVQTI

-628 RKTTVQEL
+628 RKSSVQDI
-636 YNKFGAASGN
+636 YNKYGAASGN
-646 FRNMLLFPYLPP
+646 FRKFLLFPYMPP

-667 MPVQFVLQAP
+667 MPVQYVLQAQN
-677 SLDSITS
+677 LDSLNK
-684 VLPAFLNKAWQSKK
+684 VLPKFLNAARQSKK
-698 LLFVDSDLKI
+698 LMFVDSDLKM
-708 NKPEITIN
+708 NKPEIKIN

-722 ALMGVSIQEVARAL
+722 ALMGVSIQEVSRAL
-736 QLSFSGQR
+736 QLSLSGQR
-744 YGYFLRNDR
+744 YGYFLKDDR
-753 QYEVIGQVERKNRN
+753 QYEVIGQVEKEQRN
-767 DISDLR
+767 DLSDLK
-773 SIYVRSSNGQ
+773 SINVRSAKGD
-783 MVSLDNLVTIRE
+783 MISLDNLVTLDE

-809 SATISAGLA
+809 SATVSAGLA
-818 PGVSLAEGIEEM
+818 PGVSLEEGIREM
-830 EVIKKEVLGEHFKT
+830 ESIKKSVLGENFKT
-844 SLAGQARDY
+844 SLSGQARDY
-853 RESQGNLNFTLILTL
+853 EESQGNILFTLILAL
-868 LLIYMILAAQ
+868 LLIYLILAAQ
-878 FESLRDPFIIMLTV
+878 FESLRDPLIIMLTV

-897 GALLS
+897 GALIS

-924 ITKNGILIVEFANHL
+924 ITKNGILIVEFANDL
-939 KDAGLSK
+939 KAKGMSK
-946 LEAATQAAI
+946 FEAVTQAAV

-967 MVFGALPIAFT
+967 MIFGALPIALT
-978 NNSRQS
+978 LNSRQS
-984 LGIVIAGGLIFAGIL
+984 LGIVIVGGLLFAGIL
-999 TLFIIPAVYSYLSS
+999 TLFIIPAVYSYLS
-1013 SKRKKQVEELETAT
+1013 AT
-1027 IQTNLQQ
+1027 NAKESIEDPDTL
-1034 HSRILKTPSYENS
+1034 SYESNNEF

>member
-1 MNLPS
+1 MSLPS
-6 LSIKKP
+6 ISIKKP
-12 VLAGVF
+12 VLAAVF
-18 SALIVIMGIVGWRY
+18 SALIVIAGLVGWRY
-32 LGIREF
+32 LGVREF
-38 PLTEPPVISV
+38 PMTEPPVISV
-48 VTFYPGA
+48 ITFYAGA

-61 SKITKPLEESIAEAN
+61 SKITKPIEESIAEAN

-89 SVVSVEFNRD
+89 SVISVEFNRD
-99 IDLEDALN
+99 VDLEDALN
-107 DVRDKVAKSKNQ
+107 DVRDKVAKSKSQ
-119 LPADV
+119 IPADV
-124 DPPIVEKAS
+124 DPPIVEKAT

-148 RDIKEVSHLAS
+148 KDIKEVSHLAS
-159 TVIKDRMQSIPGINR
+159 TVIKDRMQSIPGIQR

-186 LRFDPVK
+186 LRFDQVK
-193 LASYHLTPEDIRQ
+193 LAAYQLTPEDIRI
-206 ALLRENIDVP
+206 ALAKENIDLP
-216 SGRIEGNKNELTV
+216 SGRIEGNSSELSV

-236 TSEEFNEMI
+236 TPDEFNEMI
-245 IKQTGS
+245 IRQTANA
-251 SVVRLKDVGY
+251 VIRLKDIGY

-276 TGGANIVGVGVA
+276 TGGKNAIGVGVA
-288 IQIQRDANAIQV
+288 IQIQRGANAIKV

-306 RLEQLKKEISS
+306 RLEDLKKEIPPE
-317 DYRLIVGFDFTKPV
+317 YRLIVGFDYTKPV

-337 VEETLFIAFGLVVLI
+337 VEETLFIAFGLVVII

-362 TIIPVVAIPVSI
+362 TIIPVIAIPVSI

-380 MFVAGFSINVLTL
+380 MYIAGFSINVLTL

-416 KVEEGMTPVQAAFK
+416 KVEEGMSPIQAAFA

-450 LPIVFMGGISGQLFK
+450 MPIIFMGGISGQLFK

-472 GSVLVSAFIA
+472 GSVLVSAFVA

-489 SAYLLRRKEKP
+489 SAYLLKKQDKP

-505 KTEPFFISL
+505 VTEPFFIRL
-514 NNGYAWMLK
+514 NNGYASWLK
-523 GFLKHRWIAFV
+523 GFMRHRWLAFV
-534 FLLVTGAL
+534 FLTGTASL
-542 IYLIGRKLPS
+542 IYFIGKKLPS

-569 PEGVSFDY
+569 PEGVSFEK
-577 MKKNMMEVGKYVND
+577 MKQNMIEVGKYVND

-606 FIPAPAPTNIAIQSI
+606 FIPAPAPTSFAVQSI

-628 RKTTVQEL
+628 RKTTIQQL
-636 YNKFGAASGN
+636 YNQYGMASGN
-646 FRNMLLFPYLPP
+646 FRNILLFPYLPP

-677 SLDSITS
+677 GLDSISS
-684 VLPAFLNKAWQSKK
+684 VLPKFLNAARQSKK
-698 LLFVDSDLKI
+698 LMFVDADLKI
-708 NKPEITIN
+708 NKPELKIN
-716 IDRQKA
+716 IDRKKA
-722 ALMGVSIQEVARAL
+722 ALVGVSIQEVARAL

-744 YGYFLRNDR
+744 YGYYLQNDR
-753 QYEVIGQVERKNRN
+753 QYEVIGQVERINRN

-773 SIYVRSSNGQ
+773 SIYVRSANGQ
-783 MVSLDNLVTIRE
+783 MISLDNLVTIEE

-809 SATISAGLA
+809 SATVSAGLA
-818 PGVSLAEGIEEM
+818 PGVSLAEGIKEM
-830 EVIKKEVLGEHFKT
+830 ERIRQEVLGENFKT
-844 SLAGQARDY
+844 TLAGQSRDY
-853 RESQGNLNFTLILTL
+853 QESQGNINFTLILAL

-878 FESLRDPFIIMLTV
+878 FESLRDPLIIMLTV

-902 LYWFDQSLNV
+902 LHWFGQSLNV

-939 KDAGLSK
+939 KESGMSK
-946 LEAATQAAI
+946 LEAAIHAAE

-967 MVFGALPIAFT
+967 MIFGALPIALT

-984 LGIVIAGGLIFAGIL
+984 LGIVIAGGLVFAGIL
-999 TLFIIPAVYSYLSS
+999 TLFIIPAVYSYFSS
-1013 SKRKKQVEELETAT
+1013 AKTRKKVEEIIPMDDTQKQIA
-1027 IQTNLQQ
+1027 
-1034 HSRILKTPSYENS
+1034 

>member
-1 MNLPS
+1 MSISS

-18 SALIVIMGIVGWRY
+18 SLLIVILGIVGWKQ

-48 VTFYPGA
+48 ITFYPGA

-61 SKITKPLEESIAEAN
+61 SKITRPMEESIAEAS
-76 GVRTISSESREQV
+76 GIRTISSESREQV
-89 SVVSVEFNRD
+89 SVISIEFNREMD
-99 IDLEDALN
+99 IENALN
-107 DVRDKVAKSKNQ
+107 DVRDKVSKAKKQ

-124 DPPIVEKAS
+124 DPPIVQKAS
-133 SPDNLVAFLEVESDT
+133 SADNLVAFLEVESDT
-148 RDIKEVSHLAS
+148 KDIKEVSHIAS
-159 TVIKDRMQSIPGINR
+159 TVIKDRVQSIPGINN

-193 LASYHLTPEDIRQ
+193 LAAYKLTPEDIRQ
-206 ALLRENIDVP
+206 ALLRENVDLP
-216 SGRIEGNKNELTV
+216 SGRIDGNTSELSL

-236 TSEEFNEMI
+236 TVTDFEEML
-245 IKQTGS
+245 IKQTGN
-251 SVVRLKDVGY
+251 SVIRLKDVGS

-266 MNERNAIINE
+266 MNERTAIINE
-276 TGGANIVGVGVA
+276 TGNLNRVGVGVA
-288 IQIQRDANAIQV
+288 IQIQRGANAIEV

-306 RLEQLKKEISS
+306 RLEQLRKDIPS
-317 DYRLIVGFDFTKPV
+317 DYRLIVGFDFTQSV

-337 VEETLFIAFGLVVLI
+337 VEETLFIAFGLVVII

-362 TIIPVVAIPVSI
+362 TIIPVIAIPVSI

-380 MFVAGFSINVLTL
+380 MYIAGFSINVLTL

-416 KVEEGMTPVQAAFK
+416 KIEEGMPPIQAAFK

-472 GSVLVSAFIA
+472 GSVLVSAFVA
-482 LTLSPML
+482 LTLTPML
-489 SAYLLRRKEKP
+489 SAYFLKKKEGP
-500 NWLYR
+500 GWFHR
-505 KTEPFFISL
+505 VTEPFFVRM
-514 NNGYAWMLK
+514 NNGYARLLTTFMRFRWMAWI
-523 GFLKHRWIAFV
+523 FLIITTV
-534 FLLVTGAL
+534 L
-542 IYLIGRKLPS
+542 IYFVGKKLPS

-562 MSLIAIA
+562 MSLIAVA

-577 MKKNMMEVGKYVND
+577 MKKHMIEVGKYVND

-606 FIPAPAPTNIAIQSI
+606 FIPAPAPVNVAVQSV

-628 RKTTVQEL
+628 RKASIQDL
-636 YNKFGAASGN
+636 YNQYGAASAN
-646 FRNMLLFPYLPP
+646 FRGFLLFPYLPP

-667 MPVQFVLQAP
+667 MPVQFVLQAQD
-677 SLDSITS
+677 LNTLTTA
-684 VLPAFLNKAWQSKK
+684 LPKFLNAVRQSKK
-698 LLFVDSDLKI
+698 LMFADSDLKI
-708 NKPEITIN
+708 NKPEIKIN

-722 ALMGVSIQEVARAL
+722 ALMGVSIEEVARTL
-736 QLSFSGQR
+736 QLSLSGLR
-744 YGYFLRNDR
+744 YAYFLRNDR
-753 QYEVIGQVERKNRN
+753 QYEVIGQMNRDLRN
-767 DISDLR
+767 DITDLN
-773 SIYVRSSNGQ
+773 SIYVRSNIGQ
-783 MVSLDNLVTIRE
+783 LIPLNNLITTEEAV
-795 GISPAAIYR
+795 SPAAIYR

-809 SATISAGLA
+809 SATVSAAPA
-818 PGVSLAEGIEEM
+818 PGVSLAEGIEEI
-830 EVIKKEVLGEHFKT
+830 ERIKKDVLGENFKT
-844 SLAGQARDY
+844 SLAGQSRDY
-853 RESQGNLNFTLILTL
+853 RESQGNITFTLILAL
-868 LLIYMILAAQ
+868 VIIYMILAAQ
-878 FESLRDPFIIMLTV
+878 FESLRDPLTIMLTV

-897 GALLS
+897 GAILS
-902 LYWFDQSLNV
+902 LHWFGQSLNV

-939 KDAGLSK
+939 KDTGLSK
-946 LEAATQAAI
+946 YDAAI
-955 QRFRPILMTSLA
+955 Q
-967 MVFGALPIAFT
+967 
-978 NNSRQS
+978 QS
-984 LGIVIAGGLIFAGIL
+984 SDSV
-999 TLFIIPAVYSYLSS
+999 LF
-1013 SKRKKQVEELETAT
+1013 
-1027 IQTNLQQ
+1027 
-1034 HSRILKTPSYENS
+1034 

>member
-18 SALIVIMGIVGWRY
+18 SALIVVMGIVGWKY

-38 PLTEPPVISV
+38 PLTEPPVIAAI
-48 VTFYPGA
+48 TFYPGA

-89 SVVSVEFNRD
+89 SIISIEFNRD
-99 IDLEDALN
+99 IDLQDALN
-107 DVRDKVAKSKNQ
+107 DVRDKVTKAKNQ

-159 TVIKDRMQSIPGINR
+159 TVIKERMQSIPGIQR
-174 VAIVGEHKYAMR
+174 VSIVGEHKYAMR
-186 LRFDPVK
+186 LRFDPIK
-193 LASYHLTPEDIRQ
+193 LAAFQLTPEDIRI
-206 ALLRENIDVP
+206 ALQRENMDLP
-216 SGRIEGNKNELTV
+216 SGRIEGQSNELTV

-236 TSEEFNEMI
+236 TAEEFDNMI
-245 IKQTGS
+245 VKQIGT
-251 SVVRLKDVGY
+251 SVIRLKDIGH

-266 MNERNAIINE
+266 LNERNAIING
-276 TGGANIVGVGVA
+276 TDKADRVGVGVA
-288 IQIQRDANAIQV
+288 IQIQRGANAIEV

-306 RLEQLKKEISS
+306 RLADLKRDIPTE
-317 DYRLIVGFDFTKPV
+317 YRLIVGFDFTKPV
-331 RESIKE
+331 RESIIE
-337 VEETLFIAFGLVVLI
+337 VEETLFIAFGLVVII

-362 TIIPVVAIPVSI
+362 TIIPVLAIPVSI

-380 MFVAGFSINVLTL
+380 MFLAGFSINVLTL

-416 KVEEGMTPVQAAFK
+416 KVEEGMAPVQAAFA

-450 LPIVFMGGISGQLFK
+450 LPIIFMGGISGQLFK

-472 GSVLVSAFIA
+472 GSVLVSAFVA

-489 SAYLLRRKEKP
+489 SAYLLKKKEKP
-500 NWLYR
+500 SWLHR
-505 KTEPFFISL
+505 VTEPFFLKL
-514 NNGYAWMLK
+514 NNGYANVLNRFM
-523 GFLKHRWIAFV
+523 KHRWLAWV
-534 FLLVTGAL
+534 FLTGAGAL
-542 IYLIGRKLPS
+542 IYYLGQKLPS
-552 ELAPVEDRSN
+552 ELAPIEDRSN
-562 MSLIAIA
+562 MMLIAIA
-569 PEGVSFDY
+569 PEGVSYDF
-577 MKKNMMEVGKYVND
+577 MKKNMTEVGHYVND
-591 STDGLYQ
+591 NTEGLYQ

-606 FIPAPAPTNIAIQSI
+606 FIPAPAPVNVAVQSI

-628 RKTTVQEL
+628 RNVTAQQL
-636 YNKFGAASGN
+636 YYQYGAASGQ
-646 FRNMLLFPYLPP
+646 FRNILLFPYMPP

-667 MPVQFVLQAP
+667 QPVQYVLQAP
-677 SLDSITS
+677 SLDSIANI
-684 VLPAFLNKAWQSKK
+684 LPKFLGAARQSKK
-698 LLFVDSDLKI
+698 LMFVDSDLKI
-708 NKPEITIN
+708 NKPELKIN

-722 ALMGVSIQEVARAL
+722 ALMGVSIQEVGRAL
-736 QLSFSGQR
+736 QLSLSGQR
-744 YGYFLRNDR
+744 YGYFLKNDR
-753 QYEVIGQVERKNRN
+753 QYEVIGQVERINRN
-767 DISDLR
+767 DIGDLR
-773 SIYVRSSNGQ
+773 SIYVRSVNGE
-783 MVSLDNLVTIRE
+783 MISLDNVVTIEE

-818 PGVSLAEGIEEM
+818 PGVSLDEGIKEM
-830 EVIKKEVLGEHFKT
+830 ERIKTEVLGDSFKT
-844 SLAGQARDY
+844 TLAGQSRDY
-853 RESQGNLNFTLILTL
+853 VESQGSLSFTLLLAL

-878 FESLRDPFIIMLTV
+878 FESLRDPLIIMLTV

-902 LYWFDQSLNV
+902 LDWFNQSLNV

-939 KDAGLSK
+939 KDTGLSK
-946 LEAATQAAI
+946 FDAAIQAAE

-967 MVFGALPIAFT
+967 MIFGALPIALT
-978 NNSRQS
+978 SNSRQS
-984 LGIVIAGGLIFAGIL
+984 LGIVIAGGLIFAGVL
-999 TLFIIPAVYSYLSS
+999 TLFIIPAVYSYLST
-1013 SKRKKQVEELETAT
+1013 SKRKAEVVDESELH
-1027 IQTNLQQ
+1027 QQLQK
-1034 HSRILKTPSYENS
+1034 IN

>member
-1 MNLPS
+1 MSLPS

-12 VLAGVF
+12 VLAAVF
-18 SALIVIMGIVGWRY
+18 SAIIVIAGLVGWRY
-32 LGIREF
+32 LGVREF
-38 PLTEPPVISV
+38 PMTEPPVISV
-48 VTFYPGA
+48 ITFYPGA

-61 SKITKPLEESIAEAN
+61 SKITKPVEESIAEAN

-89 SVVSVEFNRD
+89 SVISVEFNRD

-107 DVRDKVAKSKNQ
+107 DVRDKVSKAKNQ

-133 SPDNLVAFLEVESDT
+133 SPDNLVAFLGVESET
-148 RDIKEVSHLAS
+148 KDIKEVSHLAS
-159 TVIKDRMQSIPGINR
+159 TVIKDRMQSIPGIQN

-193 LASYHLTPEDIRQ
+193 LAAYQLTPEDIRL
-206 ALLRENIDVP
+206 ALSKENIDLP
-216 SGRIEGNKNELTV
+216 SGRIEGNSNELSV

-236 TSEEFNEMI
+236 TAEEFNDMI
-245 IKQTGS
+245 IKQAGNATIK
-251 SVVRLKDVGY
+251 LKDIGF

-266 MNERNAIINE
+266 LNERNAIINE
-276 TGGANIVGVGVA
+276 TNGANTIGVGVA
-288 IQIQRDANAIQV
+288 IQIQRGANAIQV

-306 RLEQLKKEISS
+306 RLNQLRNEISS
-317 DYRLIVGFDFTKPV
+317 EYRLVVGFDFTKPV

-337 VEETLFIAFGLVVLI
+337 VEETLLIAFGLVVII

-362 TIIPVVAIPVSI
+362 TIIPVLAIPVSI

-380 MFVAGFSINVLTL
+380 MYIFGFSINVLTL

-416 KVEEGMTPVQAAFK
+416 KVEEGMSPVQAAFA

-450 LPIVFMGGISGQLFK
+450 MPIIFMGGISGQLFK

-472 GSVLVSAFIA
+472 GSVLVSAFVA

-489 SAYLLRRKEKP
+489 SAYLLKKKHKP

-505 KTEPFFISL
+505 VTEPFFVSL
-514 NNGYAWMLK
+514 NNGYAFLLK
-523 GFLKHRWIAFV
+523 GFMKRRWLAWV
-534 FLLVTGAL
+534 FLFSTASL
-542 IYLIGRKLPS
+542 IYFVGKKLPS

-569 PEGVSFDY
+569 PEGVSFEK
-577 MKKNMMEVGKYVND
+577 MKQNMLEVGKYVND
-591 STDGLYQ
+591 STEGLYQ

-606 FIPAPAPTNIAIQSI
+606 FIPAPAPTSFAIQSI

-628 RKTTVQEL
+628 RKSTIQDL
-636 YNKFGAASGN
+636 YNQYGMASGN
-646 FRNMLLFPYLPP
+646 FRNILLFPYLPP

-677 SLDSITS
+677 SLDSVS
-684 VLPAFLNKAWQSKK
+684 AVLPAFLNAARQSSK
-698 LLFVDSDLKI
+698 LMFADADLKI
-708 NKPEITIN
+708 NKPEVRIN

-722 ALMGVSIQEVARAL
+722 ALMGVSIQEVAKAL

-744 YGYFLRNDR
+744 YGYYLQNDR
-753 QYEVIGQVERKNRN
+753 QYEVIGQVERINRN

-773 SIYVRSSNGQ
+773 SIYVRSANAQ
-783 MVSLDNLVTIRE
+783 MISLDNLVTIEE

-809 SATISAGLA
+809 SATVSAGLA
-818 PGVSLAEGIEEM
+818 PGVSLAEGIKEM
-830 EVIKKEVLGEHFKT
+830 ERIKQEVLGENFKST
-844 SLAGQARDY
+844 PAGQSRDF
-853 RESQGNLNFTLILTL
+853 RESQGNINFTLILAL

-878 FESLRDPFIIMLTV
+878 FESLRDPLIIMLTV

-902 LYWFDQSLNV
+902 LHWFGQSLNV

-939 KDAGLSK
+939 KESGLSK
-946 LEAATQAAI
+946 LEAATTAAT
-955 QRFRPILMTSLA
+955 QRFRPILMTSFT
-967 MVFGALPIAFT
+967 MIFGALPIAMT
-978 NNSRQS
+978 SNSRQS
-984 LGIVIAGGLIFAGIL
+984 LGIVIAGGMVFAGVL

-1013 SKRKKQVEELETAT
+1013 NKRRKVLEEEVKTEEVVEIAETE
-1027 IQTNLQQ
+1027 IV
-1034 HSRILKTPSYENS
+1034 

>member
-1 MNLPS
+1 MSLPS
-6 LSIKKP
+6 ISIKKP
-12 VLAGVF
+12 VLAAVF
-18 SALIVIMGIVGWRY
+18 SALIVIAGLVGWRY
-32 LGIREF
+32 LGVREF
-38 PLTEPPVISV
+38 PMTEPPVISV

-89 SVVSVEFNRD
+89 SVISVEFNRD
-99 IDLEDALN
+99 VDLEDALN

-133 SPDNLVAFLEVESDT
+133 SPDNLVAFLEVESDNK
-148 RDIKEVSHLAS
+148 DIKEVSHLAS
-159 TVIKDRMQSIPGINR
+159 TVIKDRMQSIPGIQR

-193 LASYHLTPEDIRQ
+193 LAAFQLTPEDIRT
-206 ALLRENIDVP
+206 ALSRENIDLP
-216 SGRIEGNKNELTV
+216 SGRIEGNNNELSV
-229 RTLGRLT
+229 RTLGRLST
-236 TSEEFNEMI
+236 QEEFNEMI
-245 IKQTGS
+245 IKQTDNA
-251 SVVRLKDVGY
+251 VIRLKDIGY

-276 TGGANIVGVGVA
+276 TDGANAIGVGVA
-288 IQIQRDANAIQV
+288 IQIQRGANAIEV
-300 VDEFYK
+300 VDEFYR
-306 RLEQLKKEISS
+306 RLEVLRKEVPK
-317 DYRLIVGFDFTKPV
+317 DYRLIVGFDYTKPV

-337 VEETLFIAFGLVVLI
+337 VEETLFIAFGLVVII

-362 TIIPVVAIPVSI
+362 TIIPVLAIPVSI

-380 MFVAGFSINVLTL
+380 MYIAGFSINVLTL

-416 KVEEGMTPVQAAFK
+416 KVEEGMSPIQAAFA

-450 LPIVFMGGISGQLFK
+450 MPIIFMGGISGQLFK

-472 GSVLVSAFIA
+472 GSVMVSAFVA

-489 SAYLLRRKEKP
+489 SAYLLKKQDKP

-505 KTEPFFISL
+505 ATEPFFVSL
-514 NNGYAWMLK
+514 NNGYGKWLKAFMKYRWVAW
-523 GFLKHRWIAFV
+523 V
-534 FLLVTGAL
+534 FLAFTAGL
-542 IYLIGRKLPS
+542 IYTIGRKLPS

-562 MSLIAIA
+562 LSLIAIA
-569 PEGVSFDY
+569 PEGVSFDK
-577 MKKNMMEVGKYVND
+577 MKQNMLEVGKFVND
-591 STDGLYQ
+591 STEGLYQ

-606 FIPAPAPTNIAIQSI
+606 FIPAPAPTNFAVQSI

-628 RKTTVQEL
+628 RKSTIQDL
-636 YNKFGAASGN
+636 YNKYGMASGN
-646 FRNMLLFPYLPP
+646 FRNILLFPYLPP

-667 MPVQFVLQAP
+667 MPVQYVLQAP
-677 SLDSITS
+677 SLDSIS
-684 VLPAFLNKAWQSKK
+684 AVLPQFLGAVRQSPK
-698 LLFVDSDLKI
+698 LMFADADLKI
-708 NKPEITIN
+708 NKPELKIN
-716 IDRQKA
+716 IDRKKA

-753 QYEVIGQVERKNRN
+753 QYEVIGQVERSNRN

-773 SIYVRSSNGQ
+773 SVYVRSAKGD
-783 MVSLDNLVTIRE
+783 MISLDNLVQIEE

-809 SATISAGLA
+809 SATVSAGLA
-818 PGVSLAEGIEEM
+818 PGVSLAEGIQEM
-830 EVIKKEVLGEHFKT
+830 ERIRKEVLGENFKT
-844 SLAGQARDY
+844 TLAGQSRDY
-853 RESQGNLNFTLILTL
+853 QESQGNINFTLILAL

-878 FESLRDPFIIMLTV
+878 FESLRDPLIIMLTV

-897 GALLS
+897 GALIS
-902 LYWFDQSLNV
+902 LQWFGQSLNV

-939 KDAGLSK
+939 KDSGLNSF
-946 LEAATQAAI
+946 EAAIQAAI

-967 MVFGALPIAFT
+967 MIFGAIPIALT
-978 NNSRQS
+978 HNSRQS
-984 LGIVIAGGLIFAGIL
+984 LGIVIAGGLVFAGIL

-1013 SKRKKQVEELETAT
+1013 SKKKRVIVEEDPVAEAE
-1027 IQTNLQQ
+1027 IA
-1034 HSRILKTPSYENS
+1034 

>member
-1 MNLPS
+1 MSISS

-18 SALIVIMGIVGWRY
+18 SLLIVILGIVGWKQ

-48 VTFYPGA
+48 ITFYPGA

-61 SKITKPLEESIAEAN
+61 SKITRPMEESIAEAS
-76 GVRTISSESREQV
+76 GIRTISSESREQV
-89 SVVSVEFNRD
+89 SVISIEFNREID
-99 IDLEDALN
+99 IENALN
-107 DVRDKVAKSKNQ
+107 DVRDKVSKAKKQ

-124 DPPIVEKAS
+124 DPPIVQKAS
-133 SPDNLVAFLEVESDT
+133 SADNLVAFLEVESDT
-148 RDIKEVSHLAS
+148 KDIKEVSHIAS
-159 TVIKDRMQSIPGINR
+159 TVIKDRVQSIPGINN

-193 LASYHLTPEDIRQ
+193 LAAYKLTPEDIRQ
-206 ALLRENIDVP
+206 ALLRENVDLP
-216 SGRIEGNKNELTV
+216 SGRIDGNTSELSL

-236 TSEEFNEMI
+236 TVTDFEEML
-245 IKQTGS
+245 IKQTGN
-251 SVVRLKDVGY
+251 SVIRLKDVGS

-266 MNERNAIINE
+266 MNERTAIINE
-276 TGGANIVGVGVA
+276 TGNLNRVGVGVA
-288 IQIQRDANAIQV
+288 IQIQRGANAIEV

-306 RLEQLKKEISS
+306 RLEQLRKDIPSE
-317 DYRLIVGFDFTKPV
+317 YRLIVGFDFTQSV

-337 VEETLFIAFGLVVLI
+337 VEETLFIAFGLVVII

-362 TIIPVVAIPVSI
+362 TIIPVIAIPVSI

-380 MFVAGFSINVLTL
+380 MYIAGFSINVLTL

-416 KVEEGMTPVQAAFK
+416 KIEEGMPPIQAAFK

-472 GSVLVSAFIA
+472 GSVLISAFVA
-482 LTLSPML
+482 LTLTPML
-489 SAYLLRRKEKP
+489 SAYFLKKKEGP
-500 NWLYR
+500 GWFHR
-505 KTEPFFISL
+505 VTEPFFVRM
-514 NNGYAWMLK
+514 NNGYARLLTTFMRFRWMAWI
-523 GFLKHRWIAFV
+523 FLIITTV
-534 FLLVTGAL
+534 L
-542 IYLIGRKLPS
+542 IYFVGKKLPS
-552 ELAPVEDRSN
+552 ELAPIEDRSN
-562 MSLIAIA
+562 MNLIAVA

-577 MKKNMMEVGKYVND
+577 MKKHMMEVGKYVND

-606 FIPAPAPTNIAIQSI
+606 FIPAPAPVNVAVQSI

-628 RKTTVQEL
+628 RKASIQDL
-636 YNKFGAASGN
+636 YNQYGAASAN
-646 FRNMLLFPYLPP
+646 FRGFLLFPYLPP

-667 MPVQFVLQAP
+667 MPVQFVLQAQD
-677 SLDSITS
+677 LNTLTTA
-684 VLPAFLNKAWQSKK
+684 LPKFLNAVRQSKK
-698 LLFVDSDLKI
+698 LMFADSDLKI
-708 NKPEITIN
+708 NKPEIKIN

-722 ALMGVSIQEVARAL
+722 ALMGVSIEEVARTL
-736 QLSFSGQR
+736 QLSLSGLR
-744 YGYFLRNDR
+744 YAYFLRNDR
-753 QYEVIGQVERKNRN
+753 QYEVIGQMNRDLRN
-767 DISDLR
+767 DITDLN
-773 SIYVRSSNGQ
+773 SIYVRSNIGQ
-783 MVSLDNLVTIRE
+783 LIPLNNLITTEEAV
-795 GISPAAIYR
+795 SPAAIYR

-809 SATISAGLA
+809 SATVSAAPA
-818 PGVSLAEGIEEM
+818 PGVSLAEGIEEI
-830 EVIKKEVLGEHFKT
+830 ERIKKDVLGENFKT
-844 SLAGQARDY
+844 SLAGQSRDY
-853 RESQGNLNFTLILTL
+853 RESQGNITFTLILAL
-868 LLIYMILAAQ
+868 VIIYMILAAQ
-878 FESLRDPFIIMLTV
+878 FESLRDPLTIMLTV

-897 GALLS
+897 GAILS
-902 LYWFDQSLNV
+902 LHWFGQSLNV

-939 KDAGLSK
+939 KDTGLSK
-946 LEAATQAAI
+946 YDAAIQAAE

-967 MVFGALPIAFT
+967 MIFGALPIALT
-978 NNSRQS
+978 ANSRQS
-984 LGIVIAGGLIFAGIL
+984 LGIVIAGGLVFSGIL

-1013 SKRKKQVEELETAT
+1013 NKRRKEVIEMDDHEIAT
-1027 IQTNLQQ
+1027 N
-1034 HSRILKTPSYENS
+1034 HE

>member
-1 MNLPS
+1 MSLPS

-12 VLAGVF
+12 VLAAVF
-18 SALIVIMGIVGWRY
+18 SAIIVIAGLVGWRF
-32 LGIREF
+32 LGVREF
-38 PLTEPPVISV
+38 PMTEPPVISV
-48 VTFYPGA
+48 ITFYPGA

-61 SKITKPLEESIAEAN
+61 SKITKPVEEAIAEAN

-89 SVVSVEFNRD
+89 SMISIEFNRD
-99 IDLEDALN
+99 VDLEDALN
-107 DVRDKVAKSKNQ
+107 DVRDKVSKSKNQ

-124 DPPIVEKAS
+124 DPPIVAKAS

-148 RDIKEVSHLAS
+148 KDIKEVSHLAS
-159 TVIKDRMQSIPGINR
+159 TVIKDRIQSIPGIQN
-174 VAIVGEHKYAMR
+174 VAIVGEHKYAML

-193 LASYHLTPEDIRQ
+193 LAAYQLTPEDIRI
-206 ALLRENIDVP
+206 ALSKENIDLP
-216 SGRIEGNKNELTV
+216 SGRIEGNSNELSV

-236 TSEEFNEMI
+236 TAEEFNDMI
-245 IKQTGS
+245 IKQAGNATIK
-251 SVVRLKDVGY
+251 LKDIGF

-266 MNERNAIINE
+266 LNERNAIINE
-276 TGGANIVGVGVA
+276 TNGANTIGVGVA
-288 IQIQRDANAIQV
+288 IQIQRGANAIQV

-306 RLEQLKKEISS
+306 RLDQLKKEISS
-317 DYRLIVGFDFTKPV
+317 EYRLIVGFDFTKPV

-337 VEETLFIAFGLVVLI
+337 VEETLFIAFGLVVII

-362 TIIPVVAIPVSI
+362 TIIPVLAIPVSI

-380 MFVAGFSINVLTL
+380 MYIFGFSINVLTL

-416 KVEEGMTPVQAAFK
+416 KVEEGMSPVQAAFA

-450 LPIVFMGGISGQLFK
+450 MPIVFMGGISGQLFK

-472 GSVLVSAFIA
+472 GSVLVSAFVA

-489 SAYLLRRKEKP
+489 SAYLLKKQHKP

-505 KTEPFFISL
+505 VTEPFFVGL
-514 NNGYAWMLK
+514 NNGYAFLLK
-523 GFLKHRWIAFV
+523 GFMKRRWLAWV
-534 FLLVTGAL
+534 FLIGTASL
-542 IYLIGRKLPS
+542 IYFVGKKLPS

-569 PEGVSFDY
+569 PEGVSFEK
-577 MKKNMMEVGKYVND
+577 MKQNMLEVGKYVND
-591 STDGLYQ
+591 STEGLNQ

-606 FIPAPAPTNIAIQSI
+606 FIPAPAPTNFAIQSI
-621 YLKDPKE
+621 YLKDPKD
-628 RKTTVQEL
+628 RKSTIQGL
-636 YNKFGAASGN
+636 YNKYGMASGN
-646 FRNMLLFPYLPP
+646 FRNILLFPYLPP

-677 SLDSITS
+677 SLDSVSS
-684 VLPAFLNKAWQSKK
+684 VLPVFLNRVRQSKK
-698 LLFVDSDLKI
+698 LMFADADLKI
-708 NKPEITIN
+708 NKPEIRIN
-716 IDRQKA
+716 IDRKKA
-722 ALMGVSIQEVARAL
+722 ALMGVSIQEVAKAL

-744 YGYFLRNDR
+744 YGYYLQNDR
-753 QYEVIGQVERKNRN
+753 QYEVIGQVERINRN

-773 SIYVRSSNGQ
+773 SIYVRSANGQ
-783 MVSLDNLVTIRE
+783 MISLDNLVTIEE

-804 YDQYT
+804 YDQYA
-809 SATISAGLA
+809 SATVSAGL
-818 PGVSLAEGIEEM
+818 PPRVSLAEGIEEM
-830 EVIKKEVLGEHFKT
+830 ERIKQEVLGENFKST
-844 SLAGQARDY
+844 LAGQSRDY
-853 RESQGNLNFTLILTL
+853 RESQGNIGFTLILAL
-868 LLIYMILAAQ
+868 LLIYLILAAQ
-878 FESLRDPFIIMLTV
+878 FESLRDPLIIMLTV

-902 LYWFDQSLNV
+902 LYWFGQSLNV

-939 KDAGLSK
+939 KDTGMSK
-946 LEAATQAAI
+946 LEAATAAAT
-955 QRFRPILMTSLA
+955 QRFRPILMTSLT
-967 MVFGALPIAFT
+967 MIFGALPIAMT
-978 NNSRQS
+978 SNSRQS
-984 LGIVIAGGLIFAGIL
+984 LGIVIAGGMVFASVL

-1013 SKRKKQVEELETAT
+1013 GKRRKMMVEDVQVEEVSFVKITETK
-1027 IQTNLQQ
+1027 IV
-1034 HSRILKTPSYENS
+1034 

>member
-1 MNLPS
+1 MSISS

-18 SALIVIMGIVGWRY
+18 SLLIVILGVVGWKQ

-61 SKITKPLEESIAEAN
+61 SKITRPMEESIAEAN
-76 GVRTISSESREQV
+76 GIRTISSESREQV
-89 SVVSVEFNRD
+89 SVISIEFNREMD
-99 IDLEDALN
+99 IEDALN
-107 DVRDKVAKSKNQ
+107 DVRDKVSKARKQ

-124 DPPIVEKAS
+124 DPPIVQKAS

-148 RDIKEVSHLAS
+148 KDIKEVSHIAS
-159 TVIKDRMQSIPGINR
+159 TVIKDRVQSIPGINN

-186 LRFDPVK
+186 LRFDPIK
-193 LASYHLTPEDIRQ
+193 LAAYKLTPEDIRQ

-216 SGRIEGNKNELTV
+216 SGRVEGNNSELSI

-236 TSEEFNEMI
+236 TENDFAEMI
-245 IKQTGS
+245 VKQTENA
-251 SVVRLKDVGY
+251 VIRLKDVGS
-261 AELGE
+261 AEQGE
-266 MNERNAIINE
+266 MNERTAIINE
-276 TGGANIVGVGVA
+276 TGNLNRVGIGVA
-288 IQIQRDANAIQV
+288 IQIQRGANAIQV

-306 RLEQLKKEISS
+306 RLEQLRKDIPSE
-317 DYRLIVGFDFTKPV
+317 YRLIVGFDFTQSV

-337 VEETLFIAFGLVVLI
+337 VEETLFIAFGLVVII

-362 TIIPVVAIPVSI
+362 TIIPVIAIPVSI

-380 MFVAGFSINVLTL
+380 MYVSGFSINVLTL

-416 KVEEGMTPVQAAFK
+416 NIEEGMPPIQAAFK

-472 GSVLVSAFIA
+472 GSVLVSAFVA
-482 LTLSPML
+482 LTLTPML
-489 SAYLLRRKEKP
+489 SAYFLKKKEGP
-500 NWLYR
+500 GWFYR
-505 KTEPFFISL
+505 VTEPFFVRM
-514 NNGYAWMLK
+514 NNGYAHLLK
-523 GFLKHRWIAFV
+523 AFMRARWLAWIFLI
-534 FLLVTGAL
+534 VTTGL
-542 IYLIGRKLPS
+542 IYFVGKKLPS
-552 ELAPVEDRSN
+552 ELAPIEDRSN

-577 MKKNMMEVGKYVND
+577 MKKHMIEVGKYVND

-606 FIPAPAPTNIAIQSI
+606 FIPAPAPVNVAVQSI

-628 RKTTVQEL
+628 RKASIQDL
-636 YNKFGAASGN
+636 YNQYGAASAN
-646 FRNMLLFPYLPP
+646 FRGFLLFPYLPP
-658 TIGTRYGGG
+658 TIGSRYGGG
-667 MPVQFVLQAP
+667 MPVQFVLQAQD
-677 SLDSITS
+677 LDTLTAA
-684 VLPAFLNKAWQSKK
+684 LPKFLNAVRQSKK
-698 LLFVDSDLKI
+698 LMFADADLKI
-708 NKPEITIN
+708 NKPEIKIN

-722 ALMGVSIQEVARAL
+722 ALMGVSIEEVARTL
-736 QLSFSGQR
+736 QLSLSGLR
-744 YGYFLRNDR
+744 YAYFLRNDR
-753 QYEVIGQVERKNRN
+753 QYEVIGQMKRELRN
-767 DISDLR
+767 DITDLN
-773 SIYVRSSNGQ
+773 SIYVRSNNGQ
-783 MVSLDNLVTIRE
+783 LIPLNNLITTEEAV
-795 GISPAAIYR
+795 SPAAIYR
-804 YDQYT
+804 YDQFT
-809 SATISAGLA
+809 SATVSAAPA
-818 PGVSLAEGIEEM
+818 PGVSLAEGIQEIER
-830 EVIKKEVLGEHFKT
+830 IKTEVLGDNFKT
-844 SLAGQARDY
+844 SLAGQSRDY
-853 RESQGNLNFTLILTL
+853 RESQGNIAFTLILAL
-868 LLIYMILAAQ
+868 VIIYMILAAQ
-878 FESLRDPFIIMLTV
+878 FESLRDPLTIMLTV

-897 GALLS
+897 GAILS
-902 LYWFDQSLNV
+902 LHWFGQSLNV

-939 KDAGLSK
+939 KDTGLSK
-946 LEAATQAAI
+946 FEAAIQAAE

-967 MVFGALPIAFT
+967 MIFGALPIALT
-978 NNSRQS
+978 ANSRQS
-984 LGIVIAGGLIFAGIL
+984 LGIVIAGGLVFSGIL

-1013 SKRKKQVEELETAT
+1013 SKRRKEVVEMEDSEIETS
-1027 IQTNLQQ
+1027 
-1034 HSRILKTPSYENS
+1034 HE

>member
-1 MNLPS
+1 M
-6 LSIKKP
+6 
-12 VLAGVF
+12 LAGVF
-18 SALIVIMGIVGWRY
+18 SAIIVIMGLVGWKH
-32 LGIREF
+32 LGVREF

-61 SKITKPLEESIAEAN
+61 SKITKPIEESIAEAN
-76 GVRTISSESREQV
+76 GLRTVSSESREQV
-89 SVVSVEFNRD
+89 SVISVEFNRD

-107 DVRDKVAKSKNQ
+107 DVRDKVAKSKSQ
-119 LPADV
+119 LPSDV

-148 RDIKEVSHLAS
+148 KDIKEVSHLAS

-186 LRFDPVK
+186 LRFDPAR
-193 LASYHLTPEDIRQ
+193 LAALSLTPEDIRL
-206 ALLRENIDVP
+206 ALARENIDLP
-216 SGRIEGNKNELTV
+216 SGRIEGQSTEVSV
-229 RTLGRLT
+229 RTIGRLT
-236 TSEEFNEMI
+236 TAEDFDNMI
-245 IKQTGS
+245 IKQTNSGIIH
-251 SVVRLKDVGY
+251 LKDIGH

-266 MNERNAIINE
+266 VNERNAIING
-276 TGGANIVGVGVA
+276 TNNANRVGVGVA
-288 IQIQRDANAIQV
+288 IQIQRGANAIEV

-306 RLEQLKKEISS
+306 RLEQLRREVPK
-317 DYRLIVGFDFTKPV
+317 DYKLIVGFDYTKPV
-331 RESIKE
+331 RESITE

-362 TIIPVVAIPVSI
+362 TIIPVLAIPVSI

-380 MFVAGFSINVLTL
+380 MYIAGFSINVLTL

-416 KVEEGMTPVQAAFK
+416 KVEEGMSPVQAAFK

-450 LPIVFMGGISGQLFK
+450 MPIIFMGGISGQLFK

-472 GSVLVSAFIA
+472 GSVLVSAFVA

-489 SAYLLRRKEKP
+489 SAYLLKKQEKH
-500 NWLYR
+500 NWLYI
-505 KTEPFFISL
+505 KTEPLFVGL
-514 NNGYAWMLK
+514 NNGYARALTVFM
-523 GFLKHRWIAFV
+523 KHRWIAWV
-534 FLLVTGAL
+534 FLAATASL
-542 IYLIGRKLPS
+542 IYIIGSKLPS

-577 MKKNMMEVGKYVND
+577 MKENMQELGKYVND
-591 STDGLYQ
+591 STPGLYQ

-606 FIPAPAPTNIAIQSI
+606 FIPAPAPVNVAVQSI

-628 RKTTVQEL
+628 RDVSAQDL
-636 YNKFGAASGN
+636 YNKYGMASGQ
-646 FRNMLLFPYLPP
+646 FRDFLVFPYLPP

-677 SLDSITS
+677 SLDSLNS
-684 VLPAFLNKAWQSKK
+684 VLPKFLAEARQSKK
-698 LLFVDSDLKI
+698 LMFVDSDLKI
-708 NKPEITIN
+708 NKPELKIN
-716 IDRQKA
+716 IDRKKA
-722 ALMGVSIQEVARAL
+722 ALMGVSIQEIGRAL

-744 YGYFLRNDR
+744 YGYFLQNDR
-753 QYEVIGQVERKNRN
+753 QYEVIGQVDRTFRN
-767 DISDLR
+767 DISDLKA
-773 SIYVRSSNGQ
+773 INVRSSKGQ
-783 MVSLDNLVTIRE
+783 MISLDNLVTLQE

-804 YDQYT
+804 YDQYISST
-809 SATISAGLA
+809 VSAGLA
-818 PGVSLAEGIEEM
+818 PGVSLADGIAEM
-830 EVIKKEVLGEHFKT
+830 ELIKQKVVGENFKT
-844 SLAGQARDY
+844 SLAGQARDFE
-853 RESQGNLNFTLILTL
+853 ESQGNLLFTLILSL
-868 LLIYMILAAQ
+868 LIIYMILAAQ
-878 FESLRDPFIIMLTV
+878 FESLRDPFTIMLTV

-897 GALLS
+897 GALIS

-924 ITKNGILIVEFANHL
+924 ITKNGILIVEFANDL
-939 KDAGLSK
+939 RATGLSK
-946 LEAATQAAI
+946 FEAASQAAI

-967 MVFGALPIAFT
+967 MIFGALPIAMT
-978 NNSRQS
+978 ANSRQS
-984 LGIVIAGGLIFAGIL
+984 LGIVIAGGLVFAGIL
-999 TLFIIPAVYSYLSS
+999 TLFIIPAVYSYLASN
-1013 SKRKKQVEELETAT
+1013 KPKKLVIEIE
-1027 IQTNLQQ
+1027 QQ
-1034 HSRILKTPSYENS
+1034 NEDK

>member
-1 MNLPS
+1 
-6 LSIKKP
+6 
-12 VLAGVF
+12 
-18 SALIVIMGIVGWRY
+18 
-32 LGIREF
+32 
-38 PLTEPPVISV
+38 
-48 VTFYPGA
+48 
-55 SPDVIA
+55 
-61 SKITKPLEESIAEAN
+61 
-76 GVRTISSESREQV
+76 
-89 SVVSVEFNRD
+89 
-99 IDLEDALN
+99 
-107 DVRDKVAKSKNQ
+107 
-119 LPADV
+119 
-124 DPPIVEKAS
+124 
-133 SPDNLVAFLEVESDT
+133 VESDT
-148 RDIKEVSHLAS
+148 KDIKEVSHLAS
-159 TVIKDRMQSIPGINR
+159 TVIKDRMQSIPGIQR

-193 LASYHLTPEDIRQ
+193 LAAYELTPEDIRI
-206 ALLRENIDVP
+206 ALARENIDLP
-216 SGRIEGNKNELTV
+216 SGRIEGNSSELSV

-236 TSEEFNEMI
+236 RAEEFNEMI
-245 IKQTGS
+245 VKQTGNS
-251 SVVRLKDVGY
+251 IVRLKDVGF

-276 TGGANIVGVGVA
+276 TGGHNVTGVGVA
-288 IQIQRDANAIQV
+288 IQIQRGANAIQV

-317 DYRLIVGFDFTKPV
+317 EYRLIVGFDFTKPV

-337 VEETLFIAFGLVVLI
+337 VEETLFIAFGLVVII

-362 TIIPVVAIPVSI
+362 TIIPVIAIPVSI

-380 MFVAGFSINVLTL
+380 MYVAGFSINVLTL

-416 KVEEGMTPVQAAFK
+416 KVEEGMSPIQAAFA

-450 LPIVFMGGISGQLFK
+450 MPIIFMGGISGQLFK

-472 GSVLVSAFIA
+472 GSVLVSAFVA

-489 SAYLLRRKEKP
+489 SAYLLKRHDKP

-505 KTEPFFISL
+505 TTEPFFISL
-514 NNGYAWMLK
+514 NKGYGNWLK
-523 GFLKHRWIAFV
+523 AFMRHRWLAFV
-534 FLLVTGAL
+534 FLLGTGAL
-542 IYLIGRKLPS
+542 IYVIGKKLPS

-569 PEGVSFDY
+569 PEGVSFDK
-577 MKKNMMEVGKYVND
+577 MKQNMMEVGKYVND

-606 FIPAPAPTNIAIQSI
+606 FIPAPAPTSFAVQSI

-628 RKTTVQEL
+628 RKTSIQQL
-636 YNKFGAASGN
+636 YNQYGMASGK
-646 FRNMLLFPYLPP
+646 FRNILLFPYLPP

-677 SLDSITS
+677 SLDSIS
-684 VLPAFLNKAWQSKK
+684 AVLPKFLASARQSKK
-698 LLFVDSDLKI
+698 LMFVDADLKI
-708 NKPEITIN
+708 NKPELKIN
-716 IDRQKA
+716 IDRRKA
-722 ALMGVSIQEVARAL
+722 ALSGVSIQEVARAL

-744 YGYFLRNDR
+744 YGYYLQNDR
-753 QYEVIGQVERKNRN
+753 QYEVIGQVERTNRN

-773 SIYVRSSNGQ
+773 SIYVRSANGQ
-783 MVSLDNLVTIRE
+783 MISVDNFVTIDE

-809 SATISAGLA
+809 SATVSAGLA
-818 PGVSLAEGIEEM
+818 QGVSLAEGIEEM
-830 EVIKKEVLGEHFKT
+830 ERIKKEVLGENFKST
-844 SLAGQARDY
+844 LAGQSRDY
-853 RESQGNLNFTLILTL
+853 RESQGNINFTLLLAL

-878 FESLRDPFIIMLTV
+878 FESLRDPLIIMLTV

-902 LYWFDQSLNV
+902 LHWFGQSLNV

-939 KDAGLSK
+939 KASGMSK
-946 LEAATQAAI
+946 MEAAIQAAE

-967 MVFGALPIAFT
+967 MIFGALPIAFT
-978 NNSRQS
+978 QNSRQS
-984 LGIVIAGGLIFAGIL
+984 LGIVIAGGLVFAGIL
-999 TLFIIPAVYSYLSS
+999 TLFIIPAVYSYFS
-1013 SKRKKQVEELETAT
+1013 SKKIKKPVEETTSPALMQE
-1027 IQTNLQQ
+1027 QNV
-1034 HSRILKTPSYENS
+1034 

>member
-1 MNLPS
+1 MSISS

-18 SALIVIMGIVGWRY
+18 SLLIVILGIVGWKQ

-48 VTFYPGA
+48 ITFYPGA

-61 SKITKPLEESIAEAN
+61 SKLTRPMEESIAEAS
-76 GVRTISSESREQV
+76 GIRTISSESREQV
-89 SVVSVEFNRD
+89 SVISIEFNREID
-99 IDLEDALN
+99 IEDALN
-107 DVRDKVAKSKNQ
+107 DVRDKVSKARKQ

-124 DPPIVEKAS
+124 DPPIVQKAS
-133 SPDNLVAFLEVESDT
+133 SADNLVAFLEVESDT
-148 RDIKEVSHLAS
+148 KDIKEVSHIAS
-159 TVIKDRMQSIPGINR
+159 TVIKDRVQSIPGINN

-193 LASYHLTPEDIRQ
+193 LAAYKLTPEDIRQ
-206 ALLRENIDVP
+206 ALLRENIDLP
-216 SGRIEGNKNELTV
+216 SGRIDGNSSELSI

-236 TSEEFNEMI
+236 TVNDFEEML
-245 IKQTGS
+245 IKQTGNT
-251 SVVRLKDVGY
+251 VIRLKDVGS

-266 MNERNAIINE
+266 MNERTAIINE
-276 TGGANIVGVGVA
+276 TGNLNRVGVGVA
-288 IQIQRDANAIQV
+288 IQIQRGANAIEV

-306 RLEQLKKEISS
+306 RLEQLRKDIPS
-317 DYRLIVGFDFTKPV
+317 DYRLIVGFDFTQSV

-337 VEETLFIAFGLVVLI
+337 VEETLFIAFGLVVII

-362 TIIPVVAIPVSI
+362 TIIPVIAIPVSI

-380 MFVAGFSINVLTL
+380 MYIAGFSINVLTL

-416 KVEEGMTPVQAAFK
+416 KIEEGMPPVQAAFK

-440 STTITLAAVF
+440 STTITLPAVF

-472 GSVLVSAFIA
+472 GSVLVSAFVA
-482 LTLSPML
+482 LTLTPML
-489 SAYLLRRKEKP
+489 SAYFLKKKQGPGWFHRV
-500 NWLYR
+500 
-505 KTEPFFISL
+505 TEPFFVRM
-514 NNGYAWMLK
+514 NNGYARLLTTFMRFRWMA
-523 GFLKHRWIAFV
+523 WV
-534 FLLVTGAL
+534 FLLITSGL
-542 IYLIGRKLPS
+542 IYFVGQKLPS

-562 MSLIAIA
+562 MSLIAVA

-577 MKKNMMEVGKYVND
+577 MKKHMMEVGKYVND

-606 FIPAPAPTNIAIQSI
+606 FIPAPAPVNVAVQSI

-628 RKTTVQEL
+628 RKASIQDL
-636 YNKFGAASGN
+636 YNQYGAASAN
-646 FRNMLLFPYLPP
+646 FRGFLLFPYLPP

-667 MPVQFVLQAP
+667 MPVQFVLQ
-677 SLDSITS
+677 SQNLDTLTAA
-684 VLPAFLNKAWQSKK
+684 LPKFLNAVRQSKK
-698 LLFVDSDLKI
+698 LMFADADLKI
-708 NKPEITIN
+708 NKPEIKIN

-722 ALMGVSIQEVARAL
+722 ALMGVSMEEVARTL
-736 QLSFSGQR
+736 QLALSGQR

-753 QYEVIGQVERKNRN
+753 QYEVIGQMEREYRN
-767 DISDLR
+767 DITDLN
-773 SIYVRSSNGQ
+773 SIYVRSSTGQ
-783 MVSLDNLVTIRE
+783 LIPLNNLIATEEAV
-795 GISPAAIYR
+795 SPAAIYR

-809 SATISAGLA
+809 SATISAAPA
-818 PGVSLAEGIEEM
+818 PGVSLAEGIEEI
-830 EVIKKEVLGEHFKT
+830 ERIKTEVLGDNFKT
-844 SLAGQARDY
+844 SLAGQSRDY
-853 RESQGNLNFTLILTL
+853 RESQGNILFTLILAL
-868 LLIYMILAAQ
+868 VIIYMILAAQ
-878 FESLRDPFIIMLTV
+878 FESLRDPLTIMLTV

-897 GALLS
+897 GAILS
-902 LYWFDQSLNV
+902 LHWFGQSLNV

-939 KDAGLSK
+939 KDTGLSK
-946 LEAATQAAI
+946 YEAAIQAAE

-967 MVFGALPIAFT
+967 MIFGALPIALT
-978 NNSRQS
+978 ANSRQS
-984 LGIVIAGGLIFAGIL
+984 LGIVIAGGLVFSGIL

-1013 SKRKKQVEELETAT
+1013 NKRRKEVMEMDESEIAT
-1027 IQTNLQQ
+1027 N
-1034 HSRILKTPSYENS
+1034 HE

>member
-1 MNLPS
+1 MSISS

-18 SALIVIMGIVGWRY
+18 SLLIVILGIVGWKQ

-48 VTFYPGA
+48 ITFYPGA

-61 SKITKPLEESIAEAN
+61 SKITRPMEESIAEAS
-76 GVRTISSESREQV
+76 GIRTISSESREQV
-89 SVVSVEFNRD
+89 SVISIEFNREMD
-99 IDLEDALN
+99 IENALN
-107 DVRDKVAKSKNQ
+107 DVRDKVSKAKKQ

-124 DPPIVEKAS
+124 DPPIVQKAS
-133 SPDNLVAFLEVESDT
+133 SADNLVAFLEVESDT
-148 RDIKEVSHLAS
+148 KDIKEVSHIAS
-159 TVIKDRMQSIPGINR
+159 TVIKDRVQSIPGINN

-193 LASYHLTPEDIRQ
+193 LAAYKLTPEDIRQ
-206 ALLRENIDVP
+206 ALLRENVDLP
-216 SGRIEGNKNELTV
+216 SGRIDGNTSELSL

-236 TSEEFNEMI
+236 TVTDFEEML
-245 IKQTGS
+245 IKQTGN
-251 SVVRLKDVGY
+251 SVIRLKDVGS

-266 MNERNAIINE
+266 INERTAIINE
-276 TGGANIVGVGVA
+276 TGNLNRVGVGVA
-288 IQIQRDANAIQV
+288 IQIQRGANAIEV

-306 RLEQLKKEISS
+306 RLEQLRKDIPSE
-317 DYRLIVGFDFTKPV
+317 YRLIVGFDFTQSV

-337 VEETLFIAFGLVVLI
+337 VEETLFIAFGLVVII

-362 TIIPVVAIPVSI
+362 TIIPVIAIPVSI

-380 MFVAGFSINVLTL
+380 MYIAGFSINVLTL

-416 KVEEGMTPVQAAFK
+416 KIEEGMPPIQAAFK

-472 GSVLVSAFIA
+472 GSVLISAFVA
-482 LTLSPML
+482 LTLTPML
-489 SAYLLRRKEKP
+489 SAYFLKKKEGP
-500 NWLYR
+500 GWFHR
-505 KTEPFFISL
+505 VTEPFFVRM
-514 NNGYAWMLK
+514 NNGYARLLTTFMRFRWMAWI
-523 GFLKHRWIAFV
+523 FLIITTV
-534 FLLVTGAL
+534 L
-542 IYLIGRKLPS
+542 IYFVGKKLPS
-552 ELAPVEDRSN
+552 ELAPIEDRSN
-562 MSLIAIA
+562 MNLIAVA

-577 MKKNMMEVGKYVND
+577 MKKHMMEVGKYVND

-606 FIPAPAPTNIAIQSI
+606 FIPAPAPVNVAVQSI

-628 RKTTVQEL
+628 RKASIQDL
-636 YNKFGAASGN
+636 YNQYGAASAN
-646 FRNMLLFPYLPP
+646 FRGFLLFPYLPP

-667 MPVQFVLQAP
+667 MPVQFVLQAQD
-677 SLDSITS
+677 LNTLTTA
-684 VLPAFLNKAWQSKK
+684 LPKFLNAVRQSKK
-698 LLFVDSDLKI
+698 LMFADSDLKI
-708 NKPEITIN
+708 NKPEIKIN

-722 ALMGVSIQEVARAL
+722 ALMGVSIEEVARTL
-736 QLSFSGQR
+736 QLSLSGLR
-744 YGYFLRNDR
+744 YAYFLRNDR
-753 QYEVIGQVERKNRN
+753 QYEVIGQMNRDLRN
-767 DISDLR
+767 DITDLN
-773 SIYVRSSNGQ
+773 SIYVRSNIGQ
-783 MVSLDNLVTIRE
+783 LIPLNNLITTEEAV
-795 GISPAAIYR
+795 SPAAIYR

-809 SATISAGLA
+809 SATVSAAPA
-818 PGVSLAEGIEEM
+818 PGVSLAEGIEEI
-830 EVIKKEVLGEHFKT
+830 ERIKKDVLGENFKT
-844 SLAGQARDY
+844 SLAGQSRDY
-853 RESQGNLNFTLILTL
+853 RESQGNITFTLILAL
-868 LLIYMILAAQ
+868 VIIYMILAAQ
-878 FESLRDPFIIMLTV
+878 FESLRDPLTIMLTV

-897 GALLS
+897 GAILS
-902 LYWFDQSLNV
+902 LHWFGQSLNV

-939 KDAGLSK
+939 KDTGLSK
-946 LEAATQAAI
+946 YDAAIQAAE

-967 MVFGALPIAFT
+967 MIFGALPIALT
-978 NNSRQS
+978 ANSRQS
-984 LGIVIAGGLIFAGIL
+984 LGIVIAGGLVFSGIL

-1013 SKRKKQVEELETAT
+1013 NKRRKEVIEMDDHEIAT
-1027 IQTNLQQ
+1027 N
-1034 HSRILKTPSYENS
+1034 HE

>member
-1 MNLPS
+1 MSLPS
-6 LSIKKP
+6 ISIRKP

-18 SALIVIMGIVGWRY
+18 SALIVLMGIVGWKY

-38 PLTEPPVISV
+38 PLTEPPVIAAI
-48 VTFYPGA
+48 TFYPGA

-89 SVVSVEFNRD
+89 SIISIEFNRD

-107 DVRDKVAKSKNQ
+107 DVRDKVAKAKNQ

-124 DPPIVEKAS
+124 DPTIVEKAS

-159 TVIKDRMQSIPGINR
+159 TVIKERMQSIPGIQR
-174 VAIVGEHKYAMR
+174 VSIVGEHKYAMR
-186 LRFDPVK
+186 LRFDPVR
-193 LASYHLTPEDIRQ
+193 LAAFKLTPEDIRL
-206 ALLRENIDVP
+206 ALHRENMDLP
-216 SGRIEGNKNELTV
+216 SGRIEGNNNELSV

-236 TSEEFNEMI
+236 TAEEFNEMI
-245 IKQTGS
+245 IRHDNK
-251 SVVRLKDVGY
+251 SVVRLKDVGF
-261 AELGE
+261 AELSE
-266 MNERNAIINE
+266 LNERNAIING
-276 TGGANIVGVGVA
+276 TNKADRVGVGVA
-288 IQIQRDANAIQV
+288 IQIQRGANAIEV

-306 RLEQLKKEISS
+306 RLDQLRKDIPSE
-317 DYRLIVGFDFTKPV
+317 YRLIVGFDFTKPV

-337 VEETLFIAFGLVVLI
+337 VEETLLIAFGLVVII

-362 TIIPVVAIPVSI
+362 TIIPVLAIPVSI

-380 MFVAGFSINVLTL
+380 MYIAGFSINVLTL

-416 KVEEGMTPVQAAFK
+416 KVEEGMSPVQAAFA

-450 LPIVFMGGISGQLFK
+450 LPIIFMGGISGQLFK
-465 EFAIVVS
+465 EFAVVVS
-472 GSVLVSAFIA
+472 GSVLVSAFVA

-489 SAYLLRRKEKP
+489 SAYLLRKRDKP

-505 KTEPFFISL
+505 VTEPFFIRM
-514 NNGYAWMLK
+514 NNGYSSLLTAFMKQRWLAW
-523 GFLKHRWIAFV
+523 V
-534 FLLVTGAL
+534 FLAATGLV
-542 IYLIGRKLPS
+542 IYTVGKKLPS

-562 MSLIAIA
+562 MMLIAIA
-569 PEGVSFDY
+569 PEGVSYDF
-577 MKKNMMEVGKYVND
+577 MKKNMTEVGHYVSD
-591 STDGLYQ
+591 STEGLYQ

-606 FIPAPAPTNIAIQSI
+606 FIPAPAPVNVAVQSI
-621 YLKDPKE
+621 YLKDPKD
-628 RKTTVQEL
+628 RKASVQQL
-636 YNKFGAASGN
+636 YYQYGSASGQ
-646 FRNMLLFPYLPP
+646 FRNILLFPYMPP

-667 MPVQFVLQAP
+667 QPVQYVLQAP
-677 SLDSITS
+677 SLDSLSNI
-684 VLPAFLNKAWQSKK
+684 LPKFLMAARQSKK
-698 LLFVDSDLKI
+698 LMFVDSDLKI
-708 NKPEITIN
+708 NKPEVTIN

-736 QLSFSGQR
+736 QLSLSGQR

-753 QYEVIGQVERKNRN
+753 QYEVIGQLERTNRN
-767 DISDLR
+767 DISDLK
-773 SIYVRSSNGQ
+773 SIYVRSDRGQ
-783 MVSLDNLVTIRE
+783 MIALNNLITVDE

-818 PGVSLAEGIEEM
+818 PGVSLEEGIREM
-830 EVIKKEVLGEHFKT
+830 ESIKQQILGESFKT
-844 SLAGQARDY
+844 TLAGQSRDY
-853 RESQGNLNFTLILTL
+853 VESQGNLTFTLLLAL

-902 LYWFDQSLNV
+902 LDWFGQSLNV
-912 FSQIGIITLVGL
+912 FSQIGIITLIGL

-939 KDAGLSK
+939 KEQGRSAFDA
-946 LEAATQAAI
+946 AIQAAA

-967 MVFGALPIAFT
+967 MIFGAIPIALT
-978 NNSRQS
+978 HNSRQS
-984 LGIVIAGGLIFAGIL
+984 LGIVIAGGLVFAGIL

-1013 SKRKKQVEELETAT
+1013 STRKTNVVDETEIT
-1027 IQTNLQQ
+1027 SEPEIIN
-1034 HSRILKTPSYENS
+1034 

>member
-1 MNLPS
+1 MSISS

-18 SALIVIMGIVGWRY
+18 SLLIVILGIVGWKQ

-48 VTFYPGA
+48 ITFYPGA

-61 SKITKPLEESIAEAN
+61 SKLTRPMEESIAEAS
-76 GVRTISSESREQV
+76 GIRTISSESREQV
-89 SVVSVEFNRD
+89 SVISIEFNREID
-99 IDLEDALN
+99 IEDALN
-107 DVRDKVAKSKNQ
+107 DVRDKVSKARKQ

-124 DPPIVEKAS
+124 DPPIVQKAS
-133 SPDNLVAFLEVESDT
+133 SADNLVAFLEVESDT
-148 RDIKEVSHLAS
+148 KDIKEVSHIAS
-159 TVIKDRMQSIPGINR
+159 TVIKDRVQSIPGINN

-193 LASYHLTPEDIRQ
+193 LAAYKLTPEDIRQ
-206 ALLRENIDVP
+206 ALLRENIDLP
-216 SGRIEGNKNELTV
+216 SGRIDGNSSELSI

-236 TSEEFNEMI
+236 TVNDFEEML
-245 IKQTGS
+245 IKQTGNT
-251 SVVRLKDVGY
+251 VIRLKDVGS

-266 MNERNAIINE
+266 MNERTAIINE
-276 TGGANIVGVGVA
+276 TGNLNRVGVGVA
-288 IQIQRDANAIQV
+288 IQIQRGANAIEV

-306 RLEQLKKEISS
+306 RLEQLRKDIPS
-317 DYRLIVGFDFTKPV
+317 DYRLIVGFDFTQSV

-337 VEETLFIAFGLVVLI
+337 VEETLFIAFGLVVII

-362 TIIPVVAIPVSI
+362 TIIPVIAIPVSI

-380 MFVAGFSINVLTL
+380 MYIAGFSINVLTL

-416 KVEEGMTPVQAAFK
+416 KIEEGMPPVQAAFK

-472 GSVLVSAFIA
+472 GSVLVSAFVA
-482 LTLSPML
+482 LTLTPML
-489 SAYLLRRKEKP
+489 SAYFLKKKQGPGWFHRV
-500 NWLYR
+500 
-505 KTEPFFISL
+505 TEPFFVSM
-514 NNGYAWMLK
+514 NNGYARLLTTFMRFRWMA
-523 GFLKHRWIAFV
+523 WV
-534 FLLVTGAL
+534 FLLITSGL
-542 IYLIGRKLPS
+542 IYFVGQKLPS

-562 MSLIAIA
+562 MSLIAVA

-577 MKKNMMEVGKYVND
+577 MKKHMMEVGKYVND

-606 FIPAPAPTNIAIQSI
+606 FIPAPAPVNVAVQSI

-628 RKTTVQEL
+628 RKASIQDL
-636 YNKFGAASGN
+636 YNQYGAASAN
-646 FRNMLLFPYLPP
+646 FRGFLLFPYLPP

-667 MPVQFVLQAP
+667 MPVQFVLQ
-677 SLDSITS
+677 SQNLDTLTAA
-684 VLPAFLNKAWQSKK
+684 LPKFLNAVRQSKK
-698 LLFVDSDLKI
+698 LMFADADLKI
-708 NKPEITIN
+708 NKPEIKIN

-722 ALMGVSIQEVARAL
+722 ALMGVSIEEVARTL
-736 QLSFSGQR
+736 QLALSGQR

-753 QYEVIGQVERKNRN
+753 QYEVIGQMEREYRN
-767 DISDLR
+767 DITDLN
-773 SIYVRSSNGQ
+773 SIYVRSTTGQ
-783 MVSLDNLVTIRE
+783 LIPLNNLIATEEAV
-795 GISPAAIYR
+795 SPAAIYR

-809 SATISAGLA
+809 SATISAAPA
-818 PGVSLAEGIEEM
+818 PGVSLAEGIEEI
-830 EVIKKEVLGEHFKT
+830 ERIKTEVLGDNFKT
-844 SLAGQARDY
+844 SLAGQSRDY
-853 RESQGNLNFTLILTL
+853 RESQGNILFTLILAL
-868 LLIYMILAAQ
+868 VIIYMILAAQ
-878 FESLRDPFIIMLTV
+878 FESLRDPLTIMLTV

-897 GALLS
+897 GAILS
-902 LYWFDQSLNV
+902 LHWFGQSLNV

-939 KDAGLSK
+939 KDTGLSK
-946 LEAATQAAI
+946 YEAAIQAAE

-967 MVFGALPIAFT
+967 MIFGALPIALT
-978 NNSRQS
+978 ANSRQS
-984 LGIVIAGGLIFAGIL
+984 LGIVIAGGLVFSGIL

-1013 SKRKKQVEELETAT
+1013 NKRRKVVMEMDESEIAT
-1027 IQTNLQQ
+1027 N
-1034 HSRILKTPSYENS
+1034 HE

>member
-18 SALIVIMGIVGWRY
+18 SAILVVVGLVGWKY
-32 LGIREF
+32 LGVREF

-61 SKITKPLEESIAEAN
+61 SKITKPMEETISEAN
-76 GVRTISSESREQV
+76 GLRTISSESREQV
-89 SVVSVEFNRD
+89 SIISVEFNRD
-99 IDLEDALN
+99 VDLEDALN
-107 DVRDKVAKSKNQ
+107 DVRDKVSKSKNQ
-119 LPADV
+119 IPSDV

-148 RDIKEVSHLAS
+148 KDIKEVSHLAS
-159 TVIKDRMQSIPGINR
+159 TVIKDRIQSIPGVNK
-174 VAIVGEHKYAMR
+174 VAVVGEHKYAMR
-186 LRFDPVK
+186 LRFDPIK
-193 LASYHLTPEDIRQ
+193 LAAYKLTPEDIRV
-206 ALLRENIDVP
+206 ALQRENIDLP
-216 SGRIEGNKNELTV
+216 SGRIEGNTSEVSV
-229 RTLGRLT
+229 RSIGRLT
-236 TSEEFNEMI
+236 TTEDFENMI
-245 IKQTGS
+245 IKESGNA
-251 SVVRLKDVGY
+251 VIHLKDIGS

-266 MNERNAIINE
+266 VNERNAIING
-276 TGGANIVGVGVA
+276 TNNANRVGVGIA
-288 IQIQRDANAIQV
+288 IQIQRDANAIEV

-306 RLEQLKKEISS
+306 RLEQLQKDVPK

-331 RESIKE
+331 RDSIKE
-337 VEETLFIAFGLVVLI
+337 VEETLFIAFGLVVLV

-362 TIIPVVAIPVSI
+362 TIIPVLAIPVSI

-380 MFVAGFSINVLTL
+380 MYIAGFSINVLTL

-416 KVEEGMTPVQAAFK
+416 KVEEGMSPIQAAFK

-450 LPIVFMGGISGQLFK
+450 MPIIFMGGISGQLFK

-472 GSVLVSAFIA
+472 GSVMVSAFVA

-489 SAYLLRRKEKP
+489 SAYLLKKQNSH

-505 KTEPFFISL
+505 KTEPFFVSM
-514 NNGYAWMLK
+514 NKGYENLLSAFMKRRWMAWL
-523 GFLKHRWIAFV
+523 
-534 FLLVTGAL
+534 FLLLTGGL
-542 IYLIGRKLPS
+542 IYFVGTSLPS

-562 MSLIAIA
+562 ISLIAIA

-577 MKKNMMEVGKYVND
+577 MKKNMTEVGKYVND
-591 STDGLYQ
+591 NTEGLYQ

-606 FIPAPAPTNIAIQSI
+606 FIPAPAPTNIAVQSI

-628 RKTTVQEL
+628 RDVTIQDL
-636 YNKFGAASGN
+636 YNKYGMESGQ
-646 FRNMLLFPYLPP
+646 FRNFLLFPYMPP

-667 MPVQFVLQAP
+667 MPVQYVLQA
-677 SLDSITS
+677 SNLDSLNLA
-684 VLPAFLNKAWQSKK
+684 LPKFLNAARQSKK
-698 LLFVDSDLKI
+698 LMFVDADLKM
-708 NKPEITIN
+708 NKPELKIN

-722 ALMGVSIQEVARAL
+722 ALMGVSIQEVSRAL
-736 QLSFSGQR
+736 QLALSGQR

-753 QYEVIGQVERKNRN
+753 QYEVIGQVERQHRN
-767 DISDLR
+767 DFSDIR
-773 SIYVRSSNGQ
+773 TINVKSNKGE
-783 MVSLDNLVTIRE
+783 MISLDNLVTLEE

-809 SATISAGLA
+809 SATVSAGLA

-830 EVIKKEVLGEHFKT
+830 ERIKQEILGENFKT
-844 SLAGQARDY
+844 TVAGQSRDY
-853 RESQGNLNFTLILTL
+853 QESQGNILFTLILSL

-892 PMAVT
+892 PMAIT

-902 LYWFDQSLNV
+902 LYFFDQSLNV
-912 FSQIGIITLVGL
+912 FSQIGIITLIGL
-924 ITKNGILIVEFANHL
+924 ITKNGILIVEFANDL
-939 KDAGLSK
+939 KDKGLSK
-946 LEAATQAAI
+946 FEAGKQAAV
-955 QRFRPILMTSLA
+955 QRFRPILMTSLT
-967 MVFGALPIAFT
+967 MILGAVPIAMT
-978 NNSRQS
+978 VNSRQS
-984 LGIVIAGGLIFAGIL
+984 LGIVIVGGLLFAGIL
-999 TLFIIPAVYSYLSS
+999 TLFIIPAVYSYLASPN
-1013 SKRKKQVEELETAT
+1013 KKVVIEEVQAD
-1027 IQTNLQQ
+1027 TNEEQF
-1034 HSRILKTPSYENS
+1034 

>member
-1 MNLPS
+1 MSISS

-18 SALIVIMGIVGWRY
+18 SLLIVILGIVGWKQ

-48 VTFYPGA
+48 ITFYPGA

-61 SKITKPLEESIAEAN
+61 SKLTRPMEESIAEAS
-76 GVRTISSESREQV
+76 GIRTISSESREQV
-89 SVVSVEFNRD
+89 SVISIEFNREID
-99 IDLEDALN
+99 IEDALN
-107 DVRDKVAKSKNQ
+107 DVRDKVSKARKQ

-124 DPPIVEKAS
+124 DPPIVQKAS
-133 SPDNLVAFLEVESDT
+133 SADNLVAFLEVESDT
-148 RDIKEVSHLAS
+148 KDIKEVSHIAS
-159 TVIKDRMQSIPGINR
+159 TVIKDRVQSIPGINN

-193 LASYHLTPEDIRQ
+193 LAAYKLTPEDIRQ
-206 ALLRENIDVP
+206 ALLRENIDLP
-216 SGRIEGNKNELTV
+216 SGRIDGNSSELSI

-236 TSEEFNEMI
+236 TVNDFEEML
-245 IKQTGS
+245 IKQTGNT
-251 SVVRLKDVGY
+251 VIRLKDVGS

-266 MNERNAIINE
+266 MNERTAIINE
-276 TGGANIVGVGVA
+276 TGNLNRVGVGVA
-288 IQIQRDANAIQV
+288 IQIQRGANAIEV

-306 RLEQLKKEISS
+306 RLEQLRKDIPS
-317 DYRLIVGFDFTKPV
+317 DYRLIVGFDFTQSV

-337 VEETLFIAFGLVVLI
+337 VEETLFIAFGLVVII

-362 TIIPVVAIPVSI
+362 TIIPVIAIPVSI

-380 MFVAGFSINVLTL
+380 MYIAGFSINVLTL

-416 KVEEGMTPVQAAFK
+416 KIEEGMPPVQAAFK

-472 GSVLVSAFIA
+472 GSVLVSAFVA
-482 LTLSPML
+482 LTLTPML
-489 SAYLLRRKEKP
+489 SAYFLKKKQGPGWFHRV
-500 NWLYR
+500 
-505 KTEPFFISL
+505 TEPFFVSM
-514 NNGYAWMLK
+514 NNGYARLLTTFMRFRWMA
-523 GFLKHRWIAFV
+523 WV
-534 FLLVTGAL
+534 FLLITSGL
-542 IYLIGRKLPS
+542 IYFVGQKLPS

-562 MSLIAIA
+562 MSLIAVA

-577 MKKNMMEVGKYVND
+577 MKKHMMEVGKYVND

-606 FIPAPAPTNIAIQSI
+606 FIPAPAPVNVAVQSI

-628 RKTTVQEL
+628 RKASIQDL
-636 YNKFGAASGN
+636 YNQYGAASAN
-646 FRNMLLFPYLPP
+646 FRGFLLFPYLPP

-667 MPVQFVLQAP
+667 MPVQFVLQ
-677 SLDSITS
+677 SQNLDTLTAA
-684 VLPAFLNKAWQSKK
+684 LPKFLNAVRQSKK
-698 LLFVDSDLKI
+698 LMFADADLKI
-708 NKPEITIN
+708 NKPEIKIN

-722 ALMGVSIQEVARAL
+722 ALMGVSMEEVARTL
-736 QLSFSGQR
+736 QLALSGQR

-753 QYEVIGQVERKNRN
+753 QYEVIGQMEREYRN
-767 DISDLR
+767 DITDLN
-773 SIYVRSSNGQ
+773 SIYVRSTTGQ
-783 MVSLDNLVTIRE
+783 LIPLNNLIATEEAV
-795 GISPAAIYR
+795 SPAAIYR

-809 SATISAGLA
+809 SATISAAPA
-818 PGVSLAEGIEEM
+818 PGVSLAEGIEEI
-830 EVIKKEVLGEHFKT
+830 ERIKTEVLGDNFKT
-844 SLAGQARDY
+844 SLAGQSRDY
-853 RESQGNLNFTLILTL
+853 RESQGNILFTLILAL
-868 LLIYMILAAQ
+868 VIIYMILAAQ
-878 FESLRDPFIIMLTV
+878 FESLRDPLTIMLTV

-897 GALLS
+897 GAILS
-902 LYWFDQSLNV
+902 LHWFGQSLNV

-939 KDAGLSK
+939 KDTGLSK
-946 LEAATQAAI
+946 YEAAIQAAE

-967 MVFGALPIAFT
+967 MIFGALPIALT
-978 NNSRQS
+978 ANSRQS
-984 LGIVIAGGLIFAGIL
+984 LGIVIAGGLVFSGIL

-1013 SKRKKQVEELETAT
+1013 NKRRKEVMEMDEREIAT
-1027 IQTNLQQ
+1027 N
-1034 HSRILKTPSYENS
+1034 HE

>member
-1 MNLPS
+1 MSISS

-18 SALIVIMGIVGWRY
+18 SLLIVILGIVGWKQ

-48 VTFYPGA
+48 ITFYPGA

-61 SKITKPLEESIAEAN
+61 SKLTRPMEESIAEAS
-76 GVRTISSESREQV
+76 GIRTISSESREQV
-89 SVVSVEFNRD
+89 SVISIEFNREID
-99 IDLEDALN
+99 IEDALN
-107 DVRDKVAKSKNQ
+107 DVRDKVSKARKQ

-124 DPPIVEKAS
+124 DPPIVQKAS
-133 SPDNLVAFLEVESDT
+133 SADNLVAFLEVESDT
-148 RDIKEVSHLAS
+148 KDIKEVSHIAS
-159 TVIKDRMQSIPGINR
+159 TVIKDRVQSIPGINN

-193 LASYHLTPEDIRQ
+193 LAAYKLTPEDIRQ
-206 ALLRENIDVP
+206 ALLRENIDLP
-216 SGRIEGNKNELTV
+216 SGRIDGNSSELSI

-236 TSEEFNEMI
+236 TVNDFEEML
-245 IKQTGS
+245 IKQTGNT
-251 SVVRLKDVGY
+251 VIRLKDVGS

-266 MNERNAIINE
+266 MNERTAIINE
-276 TGGANIVGVGVA
+276 TGNLNRVGVGVA
-288 IQIQRDANAIQV
+288 IQIQRGANAIEV

-306 RLEQLKKEISS
+306 RLEQLRKDIPSE
-317 DYRLIVGFDFTKPV
+317 YRLIVGFDFTQSV

-337 VEETLFIAFGLVVLI
+337 VEETLFIAFGLVVII

-362 TIIPVVAIPVSI
+362 TIIPVIAIPVSI

-380 MFVAGFSINVLTL
+380 MYIAGFSINVLTL

-416 KVEEGMTPVQAAFK
+416 KIEEGMPPVQAAFK

-472 GSVLVSAFIA
+472 GSVLVSAFVA
-482 LTLSPML
+482 LTLTPML
-489 SAYLLRRKEKP
+489 SAYFLKKKQGPGWFHRV
-500 NWLYR
+500 
-505 KTEPFFISL
+505 TEPFFVRM
-514 NNGYAWMLK
+514 NNGYARLLTTFMRFRWMA
-523 GFLKHRWIAFV
+523 WV
-534 FLLVTGAL
+534 FLLITSGL
-542 IYLIGRKLPS
+542 IYFVGQKLPS

-562 MSLIAIA
+562 MSLIAVA

-577 MKKNMMEVGKYVND
+577 MKKHMMEVGKYVND

-606 FIPAPAPTNIAIQSI
+606 FIPAPAPVNVAVQSI

-628 RKTTVQEL
+628 RKASIQDL
-636 YNKFGAASGN
+636 YNQYGAASAN
-646 FRNMLLFPYLPP
+646 FRGFLLFPYLPP

-667 MPVQFVLQAP
+667 MPVQFVLQ
-677 SLDSITS
+677 SQNLDTLTAA
-684 VLPAFLNKAWQSKK
+684 LPKFLNAVRQSKK
-698 LLFVDSDLKI
+698 LMFADADLKI
-708 NKPEITIN
+708 NKPEIKIN

-722 ALMGVSIQEVARAL
+722 ALMGVSMEEVARTL
-736 QLSFSGQR
+736 QLALSGQR

-753 QYEVIGQVERKNRN
+753 QYEVIGQMEREYRN
-767 DISDLR
+767 DITDLN
-773 SIYVRSSNGQ
+773 SIYVRSSTGQ
-783 MVSLDNLVTIRE
+783 LIPLNNLIATEEAV
-795 GISPAAIYR
+795 SPAAIYR

-809 SATISAGLA
+809 SATISAAPA
-818 PGVSLAEGIEEM
+818 PGVSLAEGIEEI
-830 EVIKKEVLGEHFKT
+830 ERIKTEVLGDNFKT
-844 SLAGQARDY
+844 SLAGQSRDY
-853 RESQGNLNFTLILTL
+853 RESQGNILFTLILAL
-868 LLIYMILAAQ
+868 VIIYMILAAQ
-878 FESLRDPFIIMLTV
+878 FESLRDPLTIMLTV

-897 GALLS
+897 GAILS
-902 LYWFDQSLNV
+902 LHWFGQSLNV

-939 KDAGLSK
+939 KDTGLSK
-946 LEAATQAAI
+946 YEAAIQAAE

-967 MVFGALPIAFT
+967 MIFGALPIALT
-978 NNSRQS
+978 ANSRQS
-984 LGIVIAGGLIFAGIL
+984 LGIVIAGGLVFSGIL

-1013 SKRKKQVEELETAT
+1013 NKRRKEVMEIDDSEIAT
-1027 IQTNLQQ
+1027 NN
-1034 HSRILKTPSYENS
+1034 E

>member
-1 MNLPS
+1 MSISS

-18 SALIVIMGIVGWRY
+18 SLLIVILGVVGWKQ

-61 SKITKPLEESIAEAN
+61 SKITRPMEESIAEAN
-76 GVRTISSESREQV
+76 GIRTISSESREQV
-89 SVVSVEFNRD
+89 SVISIEFNREMD
-99 IDLEDALN
+99 IEDALN
-107 DVRDKVAKSKNQ
+107 DVRDKVSKARKQ

-124 DPPIVEKAS
+124 DPPIVQKAS

-148 RDIKEVSHLAS
+148 KDIKEVSHIAS
-159 TVIKDRMQSIPGINR
+159 TVIKDRVQSIPGINN

-186 LRFDPVK
+186 LRFDPIK
-193 LASYHLTPEDIRQ
+193 LAAYKLTPEDIRQ

-216 SGRIEGNKNELTV
+216 SGRVEGNNSELSI

-236 TSEEFNEMI
+236 TENDFAEMI
-245 IKQTGS
+245 VKQTENA
-251 SVVRLKDVGY
+251 VIRLKDVGS

-266 MNERNAIINE
+266 MNERTAIINE
-276 TGGANIVGVGVA
+276 TGNLNRVGIGVA
-288 IQIQRDANAIQV
+288 IQIQRGANAIQV

-306 RLEQLKKEISS
+306 RLEQLRKDIPSE
-317 DYRLIVGFDFTKPV
+317 YRLIVGFDFTQSV

-337 VEETLFIAFGLVVLI
+337 VEETLFIAFGLVVII

-362 TIIPVVAIPVSI
+362 TIIPVIAIPVSI

-380 MFVAGFSINVLTL
+380 MYVSGFSINVLTL

-416 KVEEGMTPVQAAFK
+416 KIEEGMPPIQAAFK

-472 GSVLVSAFIA
+472 GSVLVSAFVA
-482 LTLSPML
+482 LTLTPML
-489 SAYLLRRKEKP
+489 SAYFLKKKEGP
-500 NWLYR
+500 GWFYR
-505 KTEPFFISL
+505 VTEPFFVRM
-514 NNGYAWMLK
+514 NNGYAHLLK
-523 GFLKHRWIAFV
+523 AFMRARWLAWIFLI
-534 FLLVTGAL
+534 VTTGL
-542 IYLIGRKLPS
+542 IYFVGKKLPS
-552 ELAPVEDRSN
+552 ELAPIEDRSN

-577 MKKNMMEVGKYVND
+577 MKKHMIEVGKYVND

-606 FIPAPAPTNIAIQSI
+606 FIPAPAPVNVAVQSI

-628 RKTTVQEL
+628 RKASIQDL
-636 YNKFGAASGN
+636 YNQYGAASAN
-646 FRNMLLFPYLPP
+646 FRGFLLFPYLPP
-658 TIGTRYGGG
+658 TIGSRYGGG
-667 MPVQFVLQAP
+667 MPVQFVLQAQD
-677 SLDSITS
+677 LDTLTAA
-684 VLPAFLNKAWQSKK
+684 LPRFLNAVRQSKK
-698 LLFVDSDLKI
+698 LMFADADLKI
-708 NKPEITIN
+708 NKPEIKIN

-722 ALMGVSIQEVARAL
+722 ALMGVSIEEVARTL
-736 QLSFSGQR
+736 QLSLSGLR
-744 YGYFLRNDR
+744 YAYFLRNDR
-753 QYEVIGQVERKNRN
+753 QYEVIGQMKRELRN
-767 DISDLR
+767 DITDLN
-773 SIYVRSSNGQ
+773 SIYVRSNNGQ
-783 MVSLDNLVTIRE
+783 LIPLNNLITTEEAV
-795 GISPAAIYR
+795 SPAAIYR
-804 YDQYT
+804 YDQFT
-809 SATISAGLA
+809 SATVSAAPA
-818 PGVSLAEGIEEM
+818 PGVSLAEGIQEIER
-830 EVIKKEVLGEHFKT
+830 IKTEVLGDNFKT
-844 SLAGQARDY
+844 SLAGQSRDY
-853 RESQGNLNFTLILTL
+853 RESQGNIAFTLILAL
-868 LLIYMILAAQ
+868 VIIYMILAAQ
-878 FESLRDPFIIMLTV
+878 FESLRDPLTIMLTV

-897 GALLS
+897 GAILS
-902 LYWFDQSLNV
+902 LHWFGQSLNV

-939 KDAGLSK
+939 KDTGLSK
-946 LEAATQAAI
+946 FEAAIQAAE

-967 MVFGALPIAFT
+967 MIFGALPIALT
-978 NNSRQS
+978 ANSRQS
-984 LGIVIAGGLIFAGIL
+984 LGIVIAGGLVFSGIL

-1013 SKRKKQVEELETAT
+1013 SKRRKEVVEMEDSEIETS
-1027 IQTNLQQ
+1027 
-1034 HSRILKTPSYENS
+1034 HE